1 MSGYSQI
8 KGISVKIDG
17 DTTGF
22 QKAINEIKRETSGL
36 DKTMS
41 KLKAS
46 MKLNPNDFSSFATY
60 QNLLKDKI
68 QSTSKQ
74 LDVYNKKLKEYPKT
88 QQQWTDQVNKSK
100 ATLSQYQTKLNS
112 TESAM
117 SALQKEYKT
126 NQTQIQAW
134 KDAIGDSYHTTEQCE
149 TAISTLAARNKELSV
164 SMKANSA
171 SQKEYNAKIA
181 EQKKNLVDL
190 GSTYEESQRTFNGLR
205 AGAAALNNELKSL
218 NKSFITDNE
227 NILKLSHSFGVA
239 SQKANQ
245 FAETIKPLSALSAAV
260 IVGATKT
267 AIDFED
273 AWTGVTKTVNGT
285 PQQFEKINTGLKN
298 LAQNTSST
306 YQDIAHYAELAGQMG
321 IPTDSIVG
329 FTKTITE
336 LGDTTNL
343 VGEEAAQSI
352 AKFSNVMV
360 SQSKK
365 TNTYYSRLGS
375 TIVDLGNK
383 FSTTEADIMDMA
395 TRLGVAGKMV
405 GLNSNQVLGL
415 STALS
420 SLGIEAAAGGS
431 SVSKML
437 KTIDLSVSTG
447 DKKLQKFAEVS
458 GMTSQQFQKAWG
470 EDAAGTFLKFVQGIG
485 KTSDVTKTLDELGIK
500 EVRQAQAMGALA
512 QSSDVLAS
520 ALNVSQNA
528 WQSNSAMATEAEKRY
543 GTLKSQMSQTWEAV
557 KQAAD
562 ELGQAFTPTL
572 KSNLKVVKKAANAF
586 SDLDEGTQQTIAKML
601 LLTAAAY
608 PTAKGLGKVFSG
620 AQKLTNGFGKVSSW
634 IGKTASELNDLSG
647 PVDKTNG
654 LLTKLFKRTGVTTDA
669 LKSSSIALGGIGIA
683 AGLAVAEIAV
693 LVLMFEKANKKAL
706 ENAVKNDAVAQS
718 YLKVVDSVSS
728 FNKKIDEYKEKTE
741 TILATNE
748 QNISQS
754 NSLMRTI
761 EQLNGVENKNT
772 IQKQM
777 LQEAVNQLNEIYP
790 DLGLTIDSNT
800 GKVADNTGKVFEN
813 NQALEEYI
821 QKVQEAAKQEA
832 YAEAIKEQTKSLIK
846 QQMKYSEVAE
856 SVHGLNDKMDELKA
870 KQSQAFK
877 DGDNERALKYQ
888 TQIEQL
894 RKKIDEANGSLA
906 TMATKMQETN
916 KTLLDLNNQ
925 AETGG
930 YTKIGDS
937 LKQSLQGAID
947 KAGEAGIQIP
957 EKLTSGIMNGTESYQ
972 TASDF
977 VASMMTFQQ
986 LVDNASAAGLNIP
999 QDMAYGII
1007 SNAGS
1012 VSEANTMLNNLIEF
1026 EEALTK
1032 SNYDG
1037 EQISQKCAAGI
1048 AKGDITVSEAMKIL
1062 GNGGV
1067 DALEKALNKAE
1078 GKADNTQKKVVNAL
1092 DKGKSGAGNSGTN
1105 TGSNYTQ
1112 QLDKALSP
1120 GIQNA
1125 KNQLQSL
1132 QSQYEQLYNAAKKKI
1147 TFTVETVKV
1156 SKDRYVSKQNIDD
1169 MSRPVVDADVA
1180 PMSADSIAALAD
1192 TSAYA
1197 AASDA
1202 TTSIMGGTVSRSN
1215 STAYNLNLDGI
1226 YKRMDNLTSALNAI
1240 LNSNITINLQP
1251 MQLDGNV
1258 VTDTVQEIIS
1268 IRDMLKSW
1276 GNGGS

>member
-1 MSGYSQI
+1 MSGYNQI

-149 TAISTLAARNKELSV
+149 TAISTLAARNKELTV

-205 AGAAALNNELKSL
+205 AGAATLNNELKSL

-273 AWTGVTKTVNGT
+273 AWTGVTKTVNAT
-285 PQQFEKINTGLKN
+285 PQQFEKINAGLKD

-352 AKFSNVMV
+352 AKLSNVMV

-420 SLGIEAAAGGS
+420 SLGVEAAAGGS

-470 EDAAGTFLKFVQGIG
+470 EDAAGTFLKFVEGIG
-485 KTSDVTKTLDELGIK
+485 KSADVTKTLDELGIK
-500 EVRQAQAMGALA
+500 EVRQAQSMGALA
-512 QSSDVLAS
+512 QSSDVLAR

-528 WQSNSAMATEAEKRY
+528 WQANSAMATEAEKRY

-572 KSNLKVVKKAANAF
+572 TSILKVVKKTANAF
-586 SDLDEGTQQTIAKML
+586 SNLDDGTQETIAKLL
-601 LLTAAAY
+601 LLTAASY
-608 PTAKGLGKVFSG
+608 PTAKGLGKIFSG

-634 IGKTASELNDLSG
+634 VGKTASELNDLSG

-654 LLTKLFKRTGVTTDA
+654 LLTKLFKKTGVTTEA
-669 LKSSSIALGGIGIA
+669 LKSSSIALGGVGIA
-683 AGLAVAEIAV
+683 VGLAAAEIAV
-693 LVLMFEKANKKAL
+693 LVPMFEKANKKAL

-877 DGDNERALKYQ
+877 DGDTEKALKYQ

-894 RKKIDEANGSLA
+894 RNKIDEANGSLA

-972 TASDF
+972 TASNF

-1032 SNYDG
+1032 SGYDG
-1037 EQISQKCAAGI
+1037 EQISKLCAEGI

-1078 GKADNTQKKVVNAL
+1078 GKADDTQKKVVNAL
-1092 DKGKSGAGNSGTN
+1092 SKGKSGAGTAATGT
-1105 TGSNYTQ
+1105 GDYYTQ
-1112 QLDKALSP
+1112 QLGKALSP

-1169 MSRPVVDADVA
+1169 MSRPVLTDVA

-1192 TSAYA
+1192 TSQYA
-1197 AASDA
+1197 SVDTVDTAFVTGAAIKSTSKA
-1202 TTSIMGGTVSRSN
+1202 TNINISGISKKIDKLIDTVMN
-1215 STAYNLNLDGI
+1215 TNL
-1226 YKRMDNLTSALNAI
+1226 
-1240 LNSNITINLQP
+1240 TINLQP

-1258 VTDTVQEIIS
+1258 VTDTVQEIVS
-1268 IRDMLKSW
+1268 IRDMLKNI
-1276 GNGGS
+1276 GKGVA

>member
-1 MSGYSQI
+1 MSGYNQI

-149 TAISTLAARNKELSV
+149 TAISTLAARNKELTV

-205 AGAAALNNELKSL
+205 AGAATLNNELKSL

-273 AWTGVTKTVNGT
+273 AWTGVTKTVNAT
-285 PQQFEKINTGLKN
+285 PQQFEKINAGLKD

-431 SVSKML
+431 SISKML

-470 EDAAGTFLKFVQGIG
+470 EDAAGTFLKFVEGIG
-485 KTSDVTKTLDELGIK
+485 KSADVTKTLDELGIK
-500 EVRQAQAMGALA
+500 EVRQAQSMGALA
-512 QSSDVLAS
+512 QSSDVLAR

-528 WQSNSAMATEAEKRY
+528 WQANSAMATEAEKRY

-572 KSNLKVVKKAANAF
+572 TSILKVVKKTANTF
-586 SDLDEGTQQTIAKML
+586 SNLDDGTQETIAKLL
-601 LLTAAAY
+601 LLTAASY
-608 PTAKGLGKVFSG
+608 PTAKGLGKIFSG

-634 IGKTASELNDLSG
+634 VGKTASELNDLSG

-654 LLTKLFKRTGVTTDA
+654 LLTKLFKKTGVTTEA
-669 LKSSSIALGGIGIA
+669 LKSSSIALGGVGIA
-683 AGLAVAEIAV
+683 VGLAAAEIAV
-693 LVLMFEKANKKAL
+693 LVPMFEKANKKAL

-800 GKVADNTGKVFEN
+800 GKVANNTGKVFEN

-877 DGDNERALKYQ
+877 DGDTEKALKYQ

-957 EKLTSGIMNGTESYQ
+957 EKLTSGIINGTESYQ
-972 TASDF
+972 TASNF

-1032 SNYDG
+1032 SGYDG
-1037 EQISQKCAAGI
+1037 EQISKLCAEGI

-1078 GKADNTQKKVVNAL
+1078 GKADDTQKKVVNAL
-1092 DKGKSGAGNSGTN
+1092 SKGKSGAGTAATGT
-1105 TGSNYTQ
+1105 GDYYTQ
-1112 QLDKALSP
+1112 QLGKALSP

-1169 MSRPVVDADVA
+1169 MSRPVLTDVA

-1192 TSAYA
+1192 TSQYA
-1197 AASDA
+1197 SVDTVDTAFVTGAAIKSTSKA
-1202 TTSIMGGTVSRSN
+1202 TNINISGISKKIDKLIDTVMNTS
-1215 STAYNLNLDGI
+1215 L
-1226 YKRMDNLTSALNAI
+1226 
-1240 LNSNITINLQP
+1240 TINLQP

-1258 VTDTVQEIIS
+1258 VTDTVQEIVS
-1268 IRDMLKSW
+1268 IRDMLKNI
-1276 GNGGS
+1276 GKGVA

>member
-1 MSGYSQI
+1 MSGYQI

-134 KDAIGDSYHTTEQCE
+134 KEAIGDSYHTTEQCE
-149 TAISTLAARNKELSV
+149 TAISTLAARNKELTV

-205 AGAAALNNELKSL
+205 AGAATLNNELKSL

-273 AWTGVTKTVNGT
+273 AWTGVTKTVDGT
-285 PQQFEKINTGLKN
+285 PQQLSKINDGLKN
-298 LAQNTSST
+298 LAQTTSST

-383 FSTTEADIMDMA
+383 FSTTESDIMDMA

-405 GLNSNQVLGL
+405 GLNSDQVLGL

-437 KTIDLSVSTG
+437 KKIDLAVSTG
-447 DKKLQKFAEVS
+447 DENLSKFAEVS

-470 EDAAGTFLKFVQGIG
+470 EDAAGTFLKFVEGIG
-485 KTSDVTKTLDELGIK
+485 KSSDITKTLNDLGITEIK
-500 EVRQAQAMGALA
+500 QAQSMGALA
-512 QSSDVLAS
+512 QSSDVLAN
-520 ALNVSQNA
+520 ALNVSKNA
-528 WQSNSAMATEAEKRY
+528 WNSNTAMANEAEKRY
-543 GTLKSQMSQTWEAV
+543 ATLKSQLSQTWEAV

-572 KSNLKVVKKAANAF
+572 TSILKVVKKTANAF
-586 SDLDEGTQQTIAKML
+586 SNLDDGTQETIAKLL
-601 LLTAAAY
+601 LLTAASY
-608 PTAKGLGKVFSG
+608 PTAKGLGKIFSG
-620 AQKLTNGFGKVSSW
+620 AKKLTNGFGIVSSW
-634 IGKTASELNDLSG
+634 VGKTAGELNNLSG

-654 LLTKLFKRTGVTTDA
+654 LLTKLFKKTGVTTEA
-669 LKSSSIALGGIGIA
+669 LKNSSIALGGVGIA
-683 AGLAVAEIAV
+683 VGLAAAEIAV
-693 LVLMFEKANKKAL
+693 LVPMFEKANKKAL

-728 FNKKIDEYKEKTE
+728 FNKKIDEYKEKSE

-832 YAEAIKEQTKSLIK
+832 YAEAIKEQTKALIK
-846 QQMKYSEVAE
+846 QQMKYSEVTE

-877 DGDNERALKYQ
+877 DGDTEKALKYQ

-894 RKKIDEANGSLA
+894 RKKIDKANGSLA

-972 TASDF
+972 TASNF

-999 QDMAYGII
+999 QDMAYSII

-1037 EQISQKCAAGI
+1037 EQIPQKCAAGI

-1078 GKADNTQKKVVNAL
+1078 GKADDTQKKVVNAL
-1092 DKGKSGAGNSGTN
+1092 SKGKSGAGTAATGT
-1105 TGSNYTQ
+1105 GDYYTQ
-1112 QLDKALSP
+1112 QLGKALSP

-1156 SKDRYVSKQNIDD
+1156 SRDRYVSKQNIDD
-1169 MSRPVVDADVA
+1169 MSRPVFTDVA

-1192 TSAYA
+1192 TSQYA
-1197 AASDA
+1197 SVDTVDTAFVTGAAIKS
-1202 TTSIMGGTVSRSN
+1202 TSKETNINISGISKKIDKLIDTVMN
-1215 STAYNLNLDGI
+1215 TNL
-1226 YKRMDNLTSALNAI
+1226 
-1240 LNSNITINLQP
+1240 TINLQP

-1258 VTDTVQEIIS
+1258 VTDTVQEIVS
-1268 IRDMLKSW
+1268 IRDMLKNI
-1276 GNGGS
+1276 GKGVA

>member
-1 MSGYSQI
+1 MSGYNQI

-149 TAISTLAARNKELSV
+149 TAISTLAARNKELTV

-205 AGAAALNNELKSL
+205 AGAATLNNELKSL

-227 NILKLSHSFGVA
+227 NILKLSHSFGVS

-273 AWTGVTKTVNGT
+273 AWTGVTKTVNAT
-285 PQQFEKINTGLKN
+285 PQQFEKINAGLKD

-405 GLNSNQVLGL
+405 GFNSNQVLGL

-420 SLGIEAAAGGS
+420 SLGIEAAAGGG

-437 KTIDLSVSTG
+437 KTIDIAVSTG
-447 DKKLQKFAEVS
+447 NDSLSDFAEVS

-470 EDAAGTFLKFVQGIG
+470 EDAAGTFLKFVEGIG
-485 KTSDVTKTLDELGIK
+485 KSSDVTKTLNDLGIT
-500 EVRQAQAMGALA
+500 EIRQSQAMGALA
-512 QSSDVLAS
+512 QSSDVLAN

-528 WQSNSAMATEAEKRY
+528 WQANSAMATEAEKRY

-562 ELGQAFTPTL
+562 ELGQAFAPTL
-572 KSNLKVVKKAANAF
+572 TSILKVVKKTANAF
-586 SDLDEGTQQTIAKML
+586 SNLDDGTQETIAKLL
-601 LLTAAAY
+601 LLTAASY
-608 PTAKGLGKVFSG
+608 PTAKGLGKIFSG
-620 AQKLTNGFGKVSSW
+620 AQKLTNGFGIVSSW
-634 IGKTASELNDLSG
+634 VGKTAGELNNLSG

-654 LLTKLFKRTGVTTDA
+654 LLTKLFKKTGVTTEA
-669 LKSSSIALGGIGIA
+669 LKSSSIALGGVGIA
-683 AGLAVAEIAV
+683 VGLAAAEIAV
-693 LVLMFEKANKKAL
+693 LVPMFEKANKKAL

-832 YAEAIKEQTKSLIK
+832 YAEAIKEQTKALIK
-846 QQMKYSEVAE
+846 QQMKYSEVTE

-877 DGDNERALKYQ
+877 DGDTEKALRYQ

-1032 SNYDG
+1032 SGYDG
-1037 EQISQKCAAGI
+1037 EQISKLCAEGI

-1078 GKADNTQKKVVNAL
+1078 GKADDTQKKVVNAL
-1092 DKGKSGAGNSGTN
+1092 SKGKSGAGTAATGT
-1105 TGSNYTQ
+1105 GDYYTQ
-1112 QLDKALSP
+1112 QLGKALSP

-1156 SKDRYVSKQNIDD
+1156 SRDRYVSKQNIDD
-1169 MSRPVVDADVA
+1169 MSRPVLTDVA

-1192 TSAYA
+1192 TSQYA
-1197 AASDA
+1197 SVDTVDTAFVTGAAIKSTSKA
-1202 TTSIMGGTVSRSN
+1202 TNINISGISKKIDKLIDTVMN
-1215 STAYNLNLDGI
+1215 TEL
-1226 YKRMDNLTSALNAI
+1226 
-1240 LNSNITINLQP
+1240 TINLQP

-1258 VTDTVQEIIS
+1258 VTDTVQEIVS
-1268 IRDMLKSW
+1268 IRDMLKNI
-1276 GNGGS
+1276 GKGVA

>member
-1 MSGYSQI
+1 MSGYNQI

-41 KLKAS
+41 KLKTS

-181 EQKKNLVDL
+181 EQKKSLVDL

-205 AGAAALNNELKSL
+205 AGAATLNNELKSL

-273 AWTGVTKTVNGT
+273 AWTGVTKTVNAT
-285 PQQFEKINTGLKN
+285 PQQFEKINAGLKD

-470 EDAAGTFLKFVQGIG
+470 EDAAGTFLKFVEGIG
-485 KTSDVTKTLDELGIK
+485 KSVDVTKTLDELGIK
-500 EVRQAQAMGALA
+500 EVRQAQSMGALA
-512 QSSDVLAS
+512 QSSDVLAR

-528 WQSNSAMATEAEKRY
+528 WQANSAMATEAEKRY

-572 KSNLKVVKKAANAF
+572 TSILKVVKKTANAF
-586 SDLDEGTQQTIAKML
+586 SNLDDGTQETIAKLL
-601 LLTAAAY
+601 LLTAASY
-608 PTAKGLGKVFSG
+608 PTAKGLGKIFSG

-634 IGKTASELNDLSG
+634 VGKTASELNDLSG

-654 LLTKLFKRTGVTTDA
+654 LLTKLFKKTGVTTEA
-669 LKSSSIALGGIGIA
+669 LKSSSIALGGVGIA
-683 AGLAVAEIAV
+683 VGLAAAEIAV
-693 LVLMFEKANKKAL
+693 LVPMFEKANKKAL

-877 DGDNERALKYQ
+877 DGDTEKALKYQ

-906 TMATKMQETN
+906 TMSTKMQETN

-972 TASDF
+972 TASNF

-986 LVDNASAAGLNIP
+986 LVDNASATGLNIP

-1032 SNYDG
+1032 SGYDG
-1037 EQISQKCAAGI
+1037 EQISKLCAEGI

-1078 GKADNTQKKVVNAL
+1078 GKADDTQKKVVNAL
-1092 DKGKSGAGNSGTN
+1092 SKGKSGAGTAATGT
-1105 TGSNYTQ
+1105 GDYYTQ
-1112 QLDKALSP
+1112 QLGKALSP

-1169 MSRPVVDADVA
+1169 MSRPVLTDVA

-1192 TSAYA
+1192 TSQYA
-1197 AASDA
+1197 SVDTVDTAFVTGAAIKSTSKA
-1202 TTSIMGGTVSRSN
+1202 TNINISGISKKIDKLIDTVMN
-1215 STAYNLNLDGI
+1215 TNL
-1226 YKRMDNLTSALNAI
+1226 
-1240 LNSNITINLQP
+1240 TINLQP

-1258 VTDTVQEIIS
+1258 VTDTVQEIVS
-1268 IRDMLKSW
+1268 IRDMLKNI
-1276 GNGGS
+1276 GKGVA

>member
-46 MKLNPNDFSSFATY
+46 MKLNPNDFSSFVTY

-205 AGAAALNNELKSL
+205 SGAATLNNELKSL

-285 PQQFEKINTGLKN
+285 PQQLSEINDGLKN
-298 LAQNTSST
+298 LAQTTSST
-306 YQDIAHYAELAGQMG
+306 YEDIAHYAELAGQMG

-329 FTKTITE
+329 FTKTITQ

-383 FSTTEADIMDMA
+383 FSTTEADIMAMS

-470 EDAAGTFLKFVQGIG
+470 EDAAGTFLKFVEGIG
-485 KTSDVTKTLDELGIK
+485 KSADVTKTLNDLDITEI
-500 EVRQAQAMGALA
+500 RQAQAMGALA
-512 QSSDVLAS
+512 QSSDVLAR

-528 WQSNSAMATEAEKRY
+528 WQANSAMATEAEKRY

-572 KSNLKVVKKAANAF
+572 TSILKVVKKTANAF
-586 SDLDEGTQQTIAKML
+586 SDLDDGTQETVAKLL
-601 LLTAAAY
+601 LLTAASY
-608 PTAKGLGKVFSG
+608 PTAKGLGKIFSG
-620 AQKLTNGFGKVSSW
+620 AQKLTNGFGIVSSW
-634 IGKTASELNDLSG
+634 VGKTAGELNDLSG

-654 LLTKLFKRTGVTTDA
+654 LLTKLFKKTGVTTEA
-669 LKSSSIALGGIGIA
+669 LKNSSIALGGVGIA
-683 AGLAVAEIAV
+683 VGLAAAEIAV
-693 LVLMFEKANKKAL
+693 LVPMFEKANKKAL

-728 FNKKIDEYKEKTE
+728 FNKKIDEYKEKSE

-832 YAEAIKEQTKSLIK
+832 YAEAIKEQTKALIK
-846 QQMKYSEVAE
+846 QQMKYSEVTE

-877 DGDNERALKYQ
+877 DGDTEKALKYQ

-972 TASDF
+972 TASNF

-999 QDMAYGII
+999 QDMAYSII

-1037 EQISQKCAAGI
+1037 EQIPQKCAAGI

-1092 DKGKSGAGNSGTN
+1092 DKGKSGAGNSGTS

-1125 KNQLQSL
+1125 KNQLQSI

-1169 MSRPVVDADVA
+1169 MSRPVVTDVA

-1192 TSAYA
+1192 TSQYA
-1197 AASDA
+1197 SVDTVDTAFVTGAAIKSTSKA
-1202 TTSIMGGTVSRSN
+1202 TNINISGISKKIDKLIDTVMN
-1215 STAYNLNLDGI
+1215 TNL
-1226 YKRMDNLTSALNAI
+1226 
-1240 LNSNITINLQP
+1240 TINLQP

>member
-1 MSGYSQI
+1 MSGYNQI

-149 TAISTLAARNKELSV
+149 TAISTLAARNKELTV

-181 EQKKNLVDL
+181 EQKKNLVGL

-205 AGAAALNNELKSL
+205 AGAATLNNELKSL

-273 AWTGVTKTVNGT
+273 AWTGVTKTVNAT
-285 PQQFEKINTGLKN
+285 PQQFEKINAGLKD

-405 GLNSNQVLGL
+405 GFNSNQVLGL

-420 SLGIEAAAGGS
+420 SLGIEAAAGGG

-437 KTIDLSVSTG
+437 KTIDIAVSTG
-447 DKKLQKFAEVS
+447 NDSLSDFAEVS

-470 EDAAGTFLKFVQGIG
+470 EDAAGTFLKFVEGIG
-485 KTSDVTKTLDELGIK
+485 KSSDVTKTLNDLGIT
-500 EVRQAQAMGALA
+500 EIRQSQAMGALA
-512 QSSDVLAS
+512 QSSDVLAR

-528 WQSNSAMATEAEKRY
+528 WQANSAMATEAEKRY

-572 KSNLKVVKKAANAF
+572 TSILKVVKKTANAF
-586 SDLDEGTQQTIAKML
+586 SNLDDGTQETIAKLL
-601 LLTAAAY
+601 LLTAASY
-608 PTAKGLGKVFSG
+608 PTAKGLGKIFSG

-634 IGKTASELNDLSG
+634 VGKTASELNDLSG

-654 LLTKLFKRTGVTTDA
+654 LLTKLFKKTGVTTEA
-669 LKSSSIALGGIGIA
+669 LKSSSIALGGVGIA
-683 AGLAVAEIAV
+683 VGLAAAEIAV
-693 LVLMFEKANKKAL
+693 LVPMFEKANKKAL

-877 DGDNERALKYQ
+877 DGDTEKALKYQ

-972 TASDF
+972 TASNF

-1032 SNYDG
+1032 SGYDG
-1037 EQISQKCAAGI
+1037 EQISKLCAEGI

-1078 GKADNTQKKVVNAL
+1078 GKADDTQKKVVNAL
-1092 DKGKSGAGNSGTN
+1092 SKGKSGAGTAATGT
-1105 TGSNYTQ
+1105 GDYYTQ
-1112 QLDKALSP
+1112 QLGKALSP

-1169 MSRPVVDADVA
+1169 MSRPVLTDVA

-1192 TSAYA
+1192 TSQYA
-1197 AASDA
+1197 SVDTVDTAFVTGAAIKSTSKA
-1202 TTSIMGGTVSRSN
+1202 TNINISGISKKIDKLIDTVMN
-1215 STAYNLNLDGI
+1215 TNL
-1226 YKRMDNLTSALNAI
+1226 
-1240 LNSNITINLQP
+1240 TINLQP

-1258 VTDTVQEIIS
+1258 VTDTVQEIVS
-1268 IRDMLKSW
+1268 IRDMLKNI
-1276 GNGGS
+1276 GKGVA

>member
-1 MSGYSQI
+1 MSGYNQI

-149 TAISTLAARNKELSV
+149 TAISTLAARNKELTV

-205 AGAAALNNELKSL
+205 AGAATLNNELKSL

-273 AWTGVTKTVNGT
+273 AWTGVTKTVNAT
-285 PQQFEKINTGLKN
+285 PQQFEKINAGLKD

-470 EDAAGTFLKFVQGIG
+470 EDAAGTFLKFVEGIG
-485 KTSDVTKTLDELGIK
+485 KSADVTKTLDELGIK
-500 EVRQAQAMGALA
+500 EVRQAQSMGALA
-512 QSSDVLAS
+512 QSSDVLAR

-528 WQSNSAMATEAEKRY
+528 WQANSAMATEAEKRY

-572 KSNLKVVKKAANAF
+572 TSILKVVKKTANAF
-586 SDLDEGTQQTIAKML
+586 SNLDDGTQETIAKLL
-601 LLTAAAY
+601 LLTAASY
-608 PTAKGLGKVFSG
+608 PTAKGLGKIFSG
-620 AQKLTNGFGKVSSW
+620 AQKLINGFGKVSSW
-634 IGKTASELNDLSG
+634 VGKTASELNDLSG

-654 LLTKLFKRTGVTTDA
+654 LLTKLFKKTGVTTEA
-669 LKSSSIALGGIGIA
+669 LKSSSIALGGVGIA
-683 AGLAVAEIAV
+683 VGLAAAEIAV
-693 LVLMFEKANKKAL
+693 LVPMFEKANKKAL

-877 DGDNERALKYQ
+877 DGDTEKALKYQ

-906 TMATKMQETN
+906 TMATKMQGTN

-972 TASDF
+972 TASNF

-999 QDMAYGII
+999 QDMAYSII

-1032 SNYDG
+1032 SGYDG
-1037 EQISQKCAAGI
+1037 EQISKLCAEGI

-1078 GKADNTQKKVVNAL
+1078 GKADDTQKKVVNAL
-1092 DKGKSGAGNSGTN
+1092 SKGKSGAGTAATGT
-1105 TGSNYTQ
+1105 GDYYTQ
-1112 QLDKALSP
+1112 QLGKALSP

-1169 MSRPVVDADVA
+1169 MSRPVLTDVA

-1192 TSAYA
+1192 TSQYA
-1197 AASDA
+1197 SVDTVDTAFVTGAAIKSTSKA
-1202 TTSIMGGTVSRSN
+1202 TNINISGISKKIDKLIDTVMN
-1215 STAYNLNLDGI
+1215 TNL
-1226 YKRMDNLTSALNAI
+1226 
-1240 LNSNITINLQP
+1240 TINLQP

-1258 VTDTVQEIIS
+1258 VTDTVQEIVS
-1268 IRDMLKSW
+1268 IRDMLKNI
-1276 GNGGS
+1276 GKGVA

>member
-1 MSGYSQI
+1 MSGYNQI

-149 TAISTLAARNKELSV
+149 TAISTLAARNKELTV

-205 AGAAALNNELKSL
+205 AGAATLNNELKSL

-273 AWTGVTKTVNGT
+273 AWTGVTKTVNAT
-285 PQQFEKINTGLKN
+285 PQQFEKINAGLKD

-470 EDAAGTFLKFVQGIG
+470 EDAAGTFLKFVEGIG
-485 KTSDVTKTLDELGIK
+485 KSADVTKTLDELGIK
-500 EVRQAQAMGALA
+500 EVRQAQSMGALA
-512 QSSDVLAS
+512 QSSDVLAR

-528 WQSNSAMATEAEKRY
+528 WQANSAMATEAEKRY

-572 KSNLKVVKKAANAF
+572 TSILKVVKKTANAF
-586 SDLDEGTQQTIAKML
+586 SNLDDGTQETIAKLL
-601 LLTAAAY
+601 LLTAASY
-608 PTAKGLGKVFSG
+608 PTAKGLGKIFSG

-634 IGKTASELNDLSG
+634 VGKTASELNDLSG

-654 LLTKLFKRTGVTTDA
+654 LLTKLFKKTGVTTEA
-669 LKSSSIALGGIGIA
+669 LKSSSIALGGVGIA
-683 AGLAVAEIAV
+683 VGLAAAEIAV
-693 LVLMFEKANKKAL
+693 LVPMFEKANKKAL

-877 DGDNERALKYQ
+877 DGDTEKALKYQ

-972 TASDF
+972 TASNF

-1032 SNYDG
+1032 SGYDG
-1037 EQISQKCAAGI
+1037 EQISKLCAEGI

-1078 GKADNTQKKVVNAL
+1078 GKADDTQKKVVNAL
-1092 DKGKSGAGNSGTN
+1092 SKGKSGAGTAATD
-1105 TGSNYTQ
+1105 TGDYYTQ
-1112 QLDKALSP
+1112 QLGKALSP

-1169 MSRPVVDADVA
+1169 MSRPVLTDVA

-1192 TSAYA
+1192 TSQYA
-1197 AASDA
+1197 SVDTVDTAFVTGAAIKSTSKA
-1202 TTSIMGGTVSRSN
+1202 TNINISGISKKIDKLIDTVMN
-1215 STAYNLNLDGI
+1215 TNL
-1226 YKRMDNLTSALNAI
+1226 
-1240 LNSNITINLQP
+1240 TINLQP

-1258 VTDTVQEIIS
+1258 VTDTVQEIVS
-1268 IRDMLKSW
+1268 IRDMLKNI
-1276 GNGGS
+1276 GKGVA

>member
-1 MSGYSQI
+1 MSGYNQI

-149 TAISTLAARNKELSV
+149 TAISTLAARNKELTV

-205 AGAAALNNELKSL
+205 AGAETLNNELKSL

-273 AWTGVTKTVNGT
+273 AWTGVTKTVNAT
-285 PQQFEKINTGLKN
+285 PQQFEKINAGLKD

-329 FTKTITE
+329 FTKTITQ

-405 GLNSNQVLGL
+405 GFNSNQVLGL

-420 SLGIEAAAGGS
+420 SLGIEAAAGGG

-437 KTIDLSVSTG
+437 KTIDIAVSTG
-447 DKKLQKFAEVS
+447 NDSLSDFAEVS

-470 EDAAGTFLKFVQGIG
+470 EDAAGTFLKFVEGIG
-485 KTSDVTKTLDELGIK
+485 KSSDVTKTLNDLGIT
-500 EVRQAQAMGALA
+500 EIRQSQAMGALA
-512 QSSDVLAS
+512 QSSDVLAN

-528 WQSNSAMATEAEKRY
+528 WQANSAMATEAEKRY

-562 ELGQAFTPTL
+562 ELGQAFAPTL
-572 KSNLKVVKKAANAF
+572 TSILKVVKKTANAF
-586 SDLDEGTQQTIAKML
+586 SNLDDGTQETTAKLL
-601 LLTAAAY
+601 LLTAASY
-608 PTAKGLGKVFSG
+608 PTAKGLGKIFSG
-620 AQKLTNGFGKVSSW
+620 AQKLTNGFGIVSSW
-634 IGKTASELNDLSG
+634 VGKTAGELNNLSG

-654 LLTKLFKRTGVTTDA
+654 LLTKLFKKTGVTTEA
-669 LKSSSIALGGIGIA
+669 LKSSSIALGGVGIA
-683 AGLAVAEIAV
+683 VGLAAAEIAV
-693 LVLMFEKANKKAL
+693 LVPMFEKANKKAL

-832 YAEAIKEQTKSLIK
+832 YAEAIKEQTKALIK
-846 QQMKYSEVAE
+846 QQMKYSEVTE

-877 DGDNERALKYQ
+877 DGDTEKALRYQ

-1032 SNYDG
+1032 SGYDG
-1037 EQISQKCAAGI
+1037 EQISKLCAEGI

-1078 GKADNTQKKVVNAL
+1078 GKADDTQKKVVNAL
-1092 DKGKSGAGNSGTN
+1092 SKGKSGAGTAATGT
-1105 TGSNYTQ
+1105 GDYYTQ
-1112 QLDKALSP
+1112 QLGKALSP

-1156 SKDRYVSKQNIDD
+1156 SRDRYVSKQNIDD
-1169 MSRPVVDADVA
+1169 MSRPVLTDVA

-1192 TSAYA
+1192 TSQYA
-1197 AASDA
+1197 SVDTVDTAFVTGAAIKSTSKA
-1202 TTSIMGGTVSRSN
+1202 TNINISGISKKIDKLIDTVMN
-1215 STAYNLNLDGI
+1215 TEL
-1226 YKRMDNLTSALNAI
+1226 
-1240 LNSNITINLQP
+1240 TINLQP

-1258 VTDTVQEIIS
+1258 VTDTVQEIVS
-1268 IRDMLKSW
+1268 IRDMLKNI
-1276 GNGGS
+1276 GKGVA

>member
-1 MSGYSQI
+1 MSGYNQI

-149 TAISTLAARNKELSV
+149 TAISTLAARNKELTV

-205 AGAAALNNELKSL
+205 AGAATLNNELKSL

-273 AWTGVTKTVNGT
+273 AWTGVTKTVNAT
-285 PQQFEKINTGLKN
+285 PQQFEKINAGLKD

-405 GLNSNQVLGL
+405 GLNSSQVLGL

-470 EDAAGTFLKFVQGIG
+470 EDAAGTFLKFVEGIG
-485 KTSDVTKTLDELGIK
+485 KSADVTKTLDELGIK
-500 EVRQAQAMGALA
+500 EVRQAQSMGALA
-512 QSSDVLAS
+512 QSSDVLAR

-528 WQSNSAMATEAEKRY
+528 WQANSAMATEAEKRY

-572 KSNLKVVKKAANAF
+572 TSILKVVKKTANAF
-586 SDLDEGTQQTIAKML
+586 SNLDDGTQETIAKLL
-601 LLTAAAY
+601 LLTAASY
-608 PTAKGLGKVFSG
+608 PTAKGLGKIFSG

-634 IGKTASELNDLSG
+634 VGKTASELNDLSG

-654 LLTKLFKRTGVTTDA
+654 LLTKLFKKTGVTTEA
-669 LKSSSIALGGIGIA
+669 LKSSSIALGGVGIA
-683 AGLAVAEIAV
+683 VGLAAAEIAV
-693 LVLMFEKANKKAL
+693 LVPMFEKANKKAL

-777 LQEAVNQLNEIYP
+777 LQKAVNQLNEIYP

-800 GKVADNTGKVFEN
+800 GKVADNTGNVFEN

-877 DGDNERALKYQ
+877 DGDTEKALKYQ

-972 TASDF
+972 TASNF

-1032 SNYDG
+1032 SGYDG
-1037 EQISQKCAAGI
+1037 EQISKLCAEGI

-1078 GKADNTQKKVVNAL
+1078 GKADDTQKKVVNAL
-1092 DKGKSGAGNSGTN
+1092 SKGKSGAGTAATGT
-1105 TGSNYTQ
+1105 GDYYTQ
-1112 QLDKALSP
+1112 QLGKALSP

-1169 MSRPVVDADVA
+1169 MSRPVLTDVA

-1192 TSAYA
+1192 TSQYA
-1197 AASDA
+1197 SVDTVDTAFVTGAAIKSTSKA
-1202 TTSIMGGTVSRSN
+1202 TNINISGISKKIDKLIDTVMN
-1215 STAYNLNLDGI
+1215 TNL
-1226 YKRMDNLTSALNAI
+1226 
-1240 LNSNITINLQP
+1240 TINLQP

-1258 VTDTVQEIIS
+1258 VTDTVQEIVS
-1268 IRDMLKSW
+1268 IRDMLKNI
-1276 GNGGS
+1276 GKGVA

>member
-1 MSGYSQI
+1 MSGYNQI

-68 QSTSKQ
+68 QSTFKQ

-149 TAISTLAARNKELSV
+149 TAISTLAARNKELTV

-205 AGAAALNNELKSL
+205 AGAATLNNELKSL

-273 AWTGVTKTVNGT
+273 AWTGVTKTVNAT
-285 PQQFEKINTGLKN
+285 PQQFEKINAGLKD

-470 EDAAGTFLKFVQGIG
+470 EDAAGTFLKFVEGIG
-485 KTSDVTKTLDELGIK
+485 KSADVTKTLDELGIK
-500 EVRQAQAMGALA
+500 EVRQAQSMGALA
-512 QSSDVLAS
+512 QSSDVLAR

-528 WQSNSAMATEAEKRY
+528 WQANSAMATEAEKRY

-572 KSNLKVVKKAANAF
+572 TSILKVVKKTANAF
-586 SDLDEGTQQTIAKML
+586 SNLDDGTQETIAKLL
-601 LLTAAAY
+601 LLTAASY
-608 PTAKGLGKVFSG
+608 PTAKGLGKIFSG

-634 IGKTASELNDLSG
+634 VGKTASELNDLSG

-654 LLTKLFKRTGVTTDA
+654 LLTKLFKKTGVTTEA
-669 LKSSSIALGGIGIA
+669 LKSSSIALGGVGIA
-683 AGLAVAEIAV
+683 VGLAAAEIAV
-693 LVLMFEKANKKAL
+693 LVPMFEKANKKAL

-877 DGDNERALKYQ
+877 DGDTEKALKYQ

-972 TASDF
+972 TASNF

-1032 SNYDG
+1032 SGYDG
-1037 EQISQKCAAGI
+1037 EQISKLCAEGI

-1078 GKADNTQKKVVNAL
+1078 GKADDTQKKVVNAL
-1092 DKGKSGAGNSGTN
+1092 SKGKSGAGTAATGT
-1105 TGSNYTQ
+1105 GDYYTQ
-1112 QLDKALSP
+1112 QLAKALSP

-1169 MSRPVVDADVA
+1169 MSRPVLTDVA

-1192 TSAYA
+1192 TSQYA
-1197 AASDA
+1197 SVDTVDTAFVTGAAIKSTSKA
-1202 TTSIMGGTVSRSN
+1202 TNINISGISKKIDKLIDTVMN
-1215 STAYNLNLDGI
+1215 TNL
-1226 YKRMDNLTSALNAI
+1226 
-1240 LNSNITINLQP
+1240 TINLQP

-1258 VTDTVQEIIS
+1258 VTDTVQEIVS
-1268 IRDMLKSW
+1268 IRDMLKNI
-1276 GNGGS
+1276 GKGVA

>member
-1 MSGYSQI
+1 LSGYNQI

-100 ATLSQYQTKLNS
+100 AMLSQYQTKLNS

-149 TAISTLAARNKELSV
+149 TAISTLAARNKELTV

-205 AGAAALNNELKSL
+205 AGAATLNNELKSL

-239 SQKANQ
+239 NQKANQ

-273 AWTGVTKTVNGT
+273 AWTGVTKTVNAT
-285 PQQFEKINTGLKN
+285 PQQFEKINAGLKN

-470 EDAAGTFLKFVQGIG
+470 EDAAGTFLKFVEGIG
-485 KTSDVTKTLDELGIK
+485 KSADVTKTLDELGIK
-500 EVRQAQAMGALA
+500 EVRQAQSMGALA
-512 QSSDVLAS
+512 QSSDVLAR

-528 WQSNSAMATEAEKRY
+528 WQANSAMATEAEKRY

-572 KSNLKVVKKAANAF
+572 TSILKVVKKTANAF
-586 SDLDEGTQQTIAKML
+586 SNLDDGTQETIAKLL
-601 LLTAAAY
+601 LLTAASY
-608 PTAKGLGKVFSG
+608 PTAKGLGKIFSG

-634 IGKTASELNDLSG
+634 VGKTASELNDLSG

-654 LLTKLFKRTGVTTDA
+654 LLTKLFKKTGVTTEA
-669 LKSSSIALGGIGIA
+669 LKSSSIALGGVGIA
-683 AGLAVAEIAV
+683 VGLAAAEIAV
-693 LVLMFEKANKKAL
+693 LVPMFEKANKKAL

-856 SVHGLNDKMDELKA
+856 SVHGLNDKMDELKT

-877 DGDNERALKYQ
+877 DGDTEKALKYQ

-916 KTLLDLNNQ
+916 KTLIDLNNQ

-972 TASDF
+972 TASNF

-999 QDMAYGII
+999 QDMAYSII

-1032 SNYDG
+1032 SGYDG
-1037 EQISQKCAAGI
+1037 EQISKLCAEGI

-1092 DKGKSGAGNSGTN
+1092 SKGKSGAGTAATGT
-1105 TGSNYTQ
+1105 GDYYTQ
-1112 QLDKALSP
+1112 QLGKALSP

-1169 MSRPVVDADVA
+1169 MSRPVLTDVA

-1192 TSAYA
+1192 TSQYA
-1197 AASDA
+1197 SVDTVDTAFVTGAAIKSTSKA
-1202 TTSIMGGTVSRSN
+1202 TNINISGISKKIDKLIDTVMN
-1215 STAYNLNLDGI
+1215 TNL
-1226 YKRMDNLTSALNAI
+1226 
-1240 LNSNITINLQP
+1240 TINLQP

-1258 VTDTVQEIIS
+1258 VTDTVQEIVS
-1268 IRDMLKSW
+1268 IRDMLKNI
-1276 GNGGS
+1276 GKGVA

>member
-1 MSGYSQI
+1 MSGYNQI

-149 TAISTLAARNKELSV
+149 TAISTLAARNTELTV

-205 AGAAALNNELKSL
+205 AGAVTLNNELKSL

-273 AWTGVTKTVNGT
+273 AWTGVTKTVNAT
-285 PQQFEKINTGLKN
+285 PQQFEKINAGLKD

-470 EDAAGTFLKFVQGIG
+470 EDAAGTFLKFVEGIG
-485 KTSDVTKTLDELGIK
+485 KSADVTKTLDELGIK
-500 EVRQAQAMGALA
+500 EVRQAQSMGALA
-512 QSSDVLAS
+512 QSSDVLAR

-528 WQSNSAMATEAEKRY
+528 WQANSAMATEAEKRY

-572 KSNLKVVKKAANAF
+572 TSILKVVKKTANAF
-586 SDLDEGTQQTIAKML
+586 SNLDDGTQETLAKLL
-601 LLTAAAY
+601 LLTAASY
-608 PTAKGLGKVFSG
+608 PTAKGLGKIFSG
-620 AQKLTNGFGKVSSW
+620 AQKLTNEFGKVSSW
-634 IGKTASELNDLSG
+634 VGKTASELNDLSG

-654 LLTKLFKRTGVTTDA
+654 LLTKLFKKTGVTTEA
-669 LKSSSIALGGIGIA
+669 LKSSSIALGGVGIA
-683 AGLAVAEIAV
+683 VGLAAAEIAV
-693 LVLMFEKANKKAL
+693 LVPMFEKANKKAL

-877 DGDNERALKYQ
+877 DGDTEKALKYQ

-972 TASDF
+972 TASNF

-1032 SNYDG
+1032 SGYDG
-1037 EQISQKCAAGI
+1037 EQISKLCAEGI

-1078 GKADNTQKKVVNAL
+1078 GKADDTQKKVVNAL
-1092 DKGKSGAGNSGTN
+1092 SKGKSGAGTAATGT
-1105 TGSNYTQ
+1105 GDYYTQ
-1112 QLDKALSP
+1112 QLGKALSP

-1169 MSRPVVDADVA
+1169 MSRPVLTDVA

-1192 TSAYA
+1192 TSQYA
-1197 AASDA
+1197 SVDTVDTAFVTGAAIKSTSKA
-1202 TTSIMGGTVSRSN
+1202 TNINISGISKKIDKLIDTVMN
-1215 STAYNLNLDGI
+1215 TNL
-1226 YKRMDNLTSALNAI
+1226 
-1240 LNSNITINLQP
+1240 TINLQP

-1258 VTDTVQEIIS
+1258 VTDTVQEIVS
-1268 IRDMLKSW
+1268 IRDMLKNI
-1276 GNGGS
+1276 GKGVA

>member
-1 MSGYSQI
+1 MSGYNQI

-149 TAISTLAARNKELSV
+149 TAISTLAARNKELTV

-205 AGAAALNNELKSL
+205 AGAATLNNELKSL

-273 AWTGVTKTVNGT
+273 AWTGVTKTVNAT
-285 PQQFEKINTGLKN
+285 PQQFEKINAGLKD

-420 SLGIEAAAGGS
+420 SLGIEAAAGGG

-437 KTIDLSVSTG
+437 KTIDIAVSTG
-447 DKKLQKFAEVS
+447 NDSLSDFAEVS

-485 KTSDVTKTLDELGIK
+485 KSGDVTKTLNDLGIT
-500 EVRQAQAMGALA
+500 EIRQSQAMGALA
-512 QSSDVLAS
+512 QNSDVLAR
-520 ALNVSQNA
+520 ALNVSKNA
-528 WQSNSAMATEAEKRY
+528 WQANSAMATEAEKRY

-572 KSNLKVVKKAANAF
+572 TSILKVVKKTANAF
-586 SDLDEGTQQTIAKML
+586 SNLDDGTQETIAKLL
-601 LLTAAAY
+601 LLTAASY
-608 PTAKGLGKVFSG
+608 PTAKGFGKIFSG
-620 AQKLTNGFGKVSSW
+620 AQKLTNGFGKASSW
-634 IGKTASELNDLSG
+634 IGKTASELNNLSG

-654 LLTKLFKRTGVTTDA
+654 LLTKLFKQTGVTTEA
-669 LKSSSIALGGIGIA
+669 LKSSSIALGGVGIA
-683 AGLAVAEIAV
+683 VGLAAAEIAV
-693 LVLMFEKANKKAL
+693 LVHMFKKANKKAL

-821 QKVQEAAKQEA
+821 QKIQEAAKQKA

-846 QQMKYSEVAE
+846 QQMKYSEVTE

-877 DGDNERALKYQ
+877 DGDTEKALKYQ

-930 YTKIGDS
+930 YTKIGES

-972 TASDF
+972 TASNF

-999 QDMAYGII
+999 QDMAYSII

-1037 EQISQKCAAGI
+1037 EQIPQKCAAGI
-1048 AKGDITVSEAMKIL
+1048 ADGTITVDQAMKAL
-1062 GNGGV
+1062 AKGGV
-1067 DALEKALNKAE
+1067 DELEKELDKTKDKASKKSKDIGDKMGDGKSNAQASSGYMGESGGSALLKAYE
-1078 GKADNTQKKVVNAL
+1078 PYAQATIDYAKKV
-1092 DKGKSGAGNSGTN
+1092 
-1105 TGSNYTQ
+1105 Q
-1112 QLDKALSP
+1112 KA
-1120 GIQNA
+1120 IHNA
-1125 KNQLQSL
+1125 KA
-1132 QSQYEQLYNAAKKKI
+1132 AAKDPIIITTIKK
-1147 TFTVETVKV
+1147 TVHKTEKH
-1156 SKDRYVSKQNIDD
+1156 SLDNL
-1169 MSRPVVDADVA
+1169 SRPVVDSDVA

-1197 AASDA
+1197 VASDA

-1240 LNSNITINLQP
+1240 LDSNITINLQP

-1258 VTDTVQEIIS
+1258 VTDTVQEIVS
-1268 IRDMLKSW
+1268 IRDMLKNI
-1276 GNGGS
+1276 GKGVA

>member
-1 MSGYSQI
+1 MSGYQI

-149 TAISTLAARNKELSV
+149 TAISTLAARNKELTV
-164 SMKANSA
+164 SMKTNSA

-205 AGAAALNNELKSL
+205 AGAATLNNELKSL

-273 AWTGVTKTVNGT
+273 AWTGVTKTVDGT
-285 PQQFEKINTGLKN
+285 PQQLSKINDGLKN
-298 LAQNTSST
+298 LAQTTSST

-383 FSTTEADIMDMA
+383 FSTTESDIMDMA

-437 KTIDLSVSTG
+437 KKIDLAVSTG
-447 DKKLQKFAEVS
+447 DENLSKFAEVS

-485 KTSDVTKTLDELGIK
+485 KSSDITKTLNDLGITEIK
-500 EVRQAQAMGALA
+500 QAQSMGALA
-512 QSSDVLAS
+512 QSSDVLAR

-528 WQSNSAMATEAEKRY
+528 WQANSAMATEAEKRY
-543 GTLKSQMSQTWEAV
+543 GTLKSEMSQTWEAV

-572 KSNLKVVKKAANAF
+572 TSILKVVKKTANAF
-586 SDLDEGTQQTIAKML
+586 SNLDDGTQETIAKLL
-601 LLTAAAY
+601 LLTAASY
-608 PTAKGLGKVFSG
+608 PTAKGLGKIFSG
-620 AQKLTNGFGKVSSW
+620 AKKLTNGFGIVSSW
-634 IGKTASELNDLSG
+634 VGKTAGELNNLSG

-654 LLTKLFKRTGVTTDA
+654 LLTKLFKKTGVTTEA
-669 LKSSSIALGGIGIA
+669 LKNSSIALGGVGIA
-683 AGLAVAEIAV
+683 VGLAAAEIAV
-693 LVLMFEKANKKAL
+693 LVPMFEKANKKAL

-728 FNKKIDEYKEKTE
+728 FNKKIDEYKEKSE

-832 YAEAIKEQTKSLIK
+832 YAEAIKEQTKALIK
-846 QQMKYSEVAE
+846 QQMKYSEVTE

-877 DGDNERALKYQ
+877 DGDTEKALKYQ

-972 TASDF
+972 TASNF

-999 QDMAYGII
+999 QDMAYSII

-1037 EQISQKCAAGI
+1037 EQIPQKCAAGI

-1078 GKADNTQKKVVNAL
+1078 GKADDTQKKVVNAL
-1092 DKGKSGAGNSGTN
+1092 SKGKSGAGTAATGT
-1105 TGSNYTQ
+1105 GDYYTQ
-1112 QLDKALSP
+1112 QLAKALSP

-1156 SKDRYVSKQNIDD
+1156 SRDRYVSKQNIDD
-1169 MSRPVVDADVA
+1169 MSRPVLTDVA

-1192 TSAYA
+1192 TSQYA
-1197 AASDA
+1197 SVDTVDTAFVTGAAIKSTSKA
-1202 TTSIMGGTVSRSN
+1202 TNINISGISKKIDKLIDTVMN
-1215 STAYNLNLDGI
+1215 TNL
-1226 YKRMDNLTSALNAI
+1226 
-1240 LNSNITINLQP
+1240 TINLQP

-1258 VTDTVQEIIS
+1258 VTDTVQEIVS
-1268 IRDMLKSW
+1268 IRDMLKNI
-1276 GNGGS
+1276 GKGVA

>member
-1 MSGYSQI
+1 MSGYNQI

-149 TAISTLAARNKELSV
+149 TAISTLAARNKELTV

-205 AGAAALNNELKSL
+205 AGAATLNNELKSL

-273 AWTGVTKTVNGT
+273 AWTGVTKTVNAT
-285 PQQFEKINTGLKN
+285 PQQFEKINAGLKD

-420 SLGIEAAAGGS
+420 SLGVEAAAGGS

-470 EDAAGTFLKFVQGIG
+470 EDAAGTFLKFVEGIG
-485 KTSDVTKTLDELGIK
+485 KSADVTKTLDELGIK
-500 EVRQAQAMGALA
+500 EVRQAQSMGALA
-512 QSSDVLAS
+512 QSSDVLAR

-528 WQSNSAMATEAEKRY
+528 WQANSAMATEAEKRY

-572 KSNLKVVKKAANAF
+572 TSILKVVKKTANAF
-586 SDLDEGTQQTIAKML
+586 SNLDDGTQETIAKLL
-601 LLTAAAY
+601 LLTAASY
-608 PTAKGLGKVFSG
+608 PTAKGLGKIFSG

-634 IGKTASELNDLSG
+634 VGKTASELNDLSG

-654 LLTKLFKRTGVTTDA
+654 LLTKLFKKTGVTTEA
-669 LKSSSIALGGIGIA
+669 LKSSSIALGGVGIA
-683 AGLAVAEIAV
+683 VGLAAAEIAV
-693 LVLMFEKANKKAL
+693 LVPMFEKANKKAL

-877 DGDNERALKYQ
+877 DGDTEKALKYQ

-972 TASDF
+972 TASNF

-1032 SNYDG
+1032 SGYDG
-1037 EQISQKCAAGI
+1037 EQISKLCAEGI

-1078 GKADNTQKKVVNAL
+1078 GKADDTQKKVVNAL
-1092 DKGKSGAGNSGTN
+1092 SKGKSGAGTAATGT
-1105 TGSNYTQ
+1105 GDYYTQ
-1112 QLDKALSP
+1112 QLGKALSP

-1169 MSRPVVDADVA
+1169 MSRPVLTDVA

-1192 TSAYA
+1192 TSQYA
-1197 AASDA
+1197 SVDTVDTAFVTGAAIKSTSKA
-1202 TTSIMGGTVSRSN
+1202 TNINISGISKKIDKLIDTVMN
-1215 STAYNLNLDGI
+1215 TNL
-1226 YKRMDNLTSALNAI
+1226 
-1240 LNSNITINLQP
+1240 TINLQP

-1258 VTDTVQEIIS
+1258 VTDTVQEIVS
-1268 IRDMLKSW
+1268 IRDMLKNI
-1276 GNGGS
+1276 GKGVA

>member
-1 MSGYSQI
+1 MSGYNQI

-149 TAISTLAARNKELSV
+149 TAISTLAARNKELTV

-205 AGAAALNNELKSL
+205 AGAATLNNELKSL

-273 AWTGVTKTVNGT
+273 AWTGVTKTVNAT
-285 PQQFEKINTGLKN
+285 PQQFEKINAGLKD

-470 EDAAGTFLKFVQGIG
+470 EDAAGTFLKFVEGIG
-485 KTSDVTKTLDELGIK
+485 KSADVTKTLDELGIK
-500 EVRQAQAMGALA
+500 EVRQAQSMGALA
-512 QSSDVLAS
+512 QSSDVLAR

-528 WQSNSAMATEAEKRY
+528 WQANSAMATEAEKRY

-572 KSNLKVVKKAANAF
+572 TSILKVVKKTANAF
-586 SDLDEGTQQTIAKML
+586 SNLDDGTQETIAKLL
-601 LLTAAAY
+601 LLTAASY
-608 PTAKGLGKVFSG
+608 PTAKGLGKIFSG

-634 IGKTASELNDLSG
+634 VGKTASELNDLSG

-654 LLTKLFKRTGVTTDA
+654 LLTKLFKKTGVTTEA
-669 LKSSSIALGGIGIA
+669 LKSSSIALGGVGIA
-683 AGLAVAEIAV
+683 VGLAAAEIAV
-693 LVLMFEKANKKAL
+693 LVPMFEKANKKAL

-877 DGDNERALKYQ
+877 NGDTEKALKYQ

-972 TASDF
+972 TASNF

-999 QDMAYGII
+999 QGMAYGII

-1032 SNYDG
+1032 SGYDG
-1037 EQISQKCAAGI
+1037 EQISKLCAEGI

-1078 GKADNTQKKVVNAL
+1078 GKADDTQKKVVNAL
-1092 DKGKSGAGNSGTN
+1092 SKGKSGAGTAATGT
-1105 TGSNYTQ
+1105 GDYYTQ
-1112 QLDKALSP
+1112 QLGKALSP

-1169 MSRPVVDADVA
+1169 MSRPVLTDVA

-1192 TSAYA
+1192 TSQYA
-1197 AASDA
+1197 SVDTVDTAFVTGAAIKSTSKA
-1202 TTSIMGGTVSRSN
+1202 TNINISGISKKIDKLIDTVMN
-1215 STAYNLNLDGI
+1215 TNL
-1226 YKRMDNLTSALNAI
+1226 
-1240 LNSNITINLQP
+1240 TINLQP

-1258 VTDTVQEIIS
+1258 VTDTVQEIVS
-1268 IRDMLKSW
+1268 IRDMLKNI
-1276 GNGGS
+1276 GKGVA

>member
-1 MSGYSQI
+1 MSGYNQI

-22 QKAINEIKRETSGL
+22 QKAINKIKRETSGL

-149 TAISTLAARNKELSV
+149 TAISTLAARNKELTV

-205 AGAAALNNELKSL
+205 AGAATLNNELKSL

-239 SQKANQ
+239 SQKAKQ

-273 AWTGVTKTVNGT
+273 AWTGVTKTVNAT
-285 PQQFEKINTGLKN
+285 PQQFEKINAGLKD

-306 YQDIAHYAELAGQMG
+306 YQNIAHYAELAGQMG

-383 FSTTEADIMDMA
+383 FSTTESDIMNMA
-395 TRLGVAGKMV
+395 TRLGVSGKMV
-405 GLNSNQVLGL
+405 GFNSNQVLGL

-470 EDAAGTFLKFVQGIG
+470 EDAAGTFLKFVEGIG
-485 KTSDVTKTLDELGIK
+485 KSADVTKTLDELGIK
-500 EVRQAQAMGALA
+500 EVRQAQSMGALA
-512 QSSDVLAS
+512 QSSDVLAR

-528 WQSNSAMATEAEKRY
+528 WQANSAMATEAEKRY

-572 KSNLKVVKKAANAF
+572 TSILKVVKKTANAF
-586 SDLDEGTQQTIAKML
+586 SNLDDGTQETIAKLL
-601 LLTAAAY
+601 LLTAASY
-608 PTAKGLGKVFSG
+608 PTAKGLGKIFSG

-634 IGKTASELNDLSG
+634 VGKTASELNDLSG

-654 LLTKLFKRTGVTTDA
+654 LLTKLFKKTGVTTEA
-669 LKSSSIALGGIGIA
+669 LKNSSIALGGVGIA
-683 AGLAVAEIAV
+683 VGLAAAEIAV
-693 LVLMFEKANKKAL
+693 LVPMFEKANKKAL

-832 YAEAIKEQTKSLIK
+832 YAEAIKEQTKALIK
-846 QQMKYSEVAE
+846 QQMKYSEVTE

-877 DGDNERALKYQ
+877 DGDTEKALKYQ

-906 TMATKMQETN
+906 TMATKMQGTN

-999 QDMAYGII
+999 QDMVYGII

-1037 EQISQKCAAGI
+1037 EQIPQKCAAGI

-1078 GKADNTQKKVVNAL
+1078 GKADDTQKKVVNAL
-1092 DKGKSGAGNSGTN
+1092 SKGKSGAGTAATGT
-1105 TGSNYTQ
+1105 GDYYTQ
-1112 QLDKALSP
+1112 QLGKALSP

-1147 TFTVETVKV
+1147 TFTVETVRV

-1169 MSRPVVDADVA
+1169 MSRPVLTDVA

-1192 TSAYA
+1192 TSQYA
-1197 AASDA
+1197 SVDTVDTAFVTGAAIKSTSKA
-1202 TTSIMGGTVSRSN
+1202 TNINISGISKKIDKLIDTVMN
-1215 STAYNLNLDGI
+1215 TEL
-1226 YKRMDNLTSALNAI
+1226 
-1240 LNSNITINLQP
+1240 TINLQP

-1258 VTDTVQEIIS
+1258 VTDTVQEIVS
-1268 IRDMLKSW
+1268 IRDMLKNI
-1276 GNGGS
+1276 GKGVA

>member
-1 MSGYSQI
+1 MSGYNQI

-149 TAISTLAARNKELSV
+149 TAISTLAARNKELTV

-205 AGAAALNNELKSL
+205 AGAATLNNELKSL

-273 AWTGVTKTVNGT
+273 AWTGVTKTVNAT
-285 PQQFEKINTGLKN
+285 PQQFEKINAGLKD

-470 EDAAGTFLKFVQGIG
+470 EDAAGTFLKFVEGIG
-485 KTSDVTKTLDELGIK
+485 KSADVTKTLDELGIK
-500 EVRQAQAMGALA
+500 EVRQAQSMGALA
-512 QSSDVLAS
+512 QSSDVLAR

-528 WQSNSAMATEAEKRY
+528 WQANSAMATEAEKRY

-572 KSNLKVVKKAANAF
+572 TSILKVVKKTANAF
-586 SDLDEGTQQTIAKML
+586 SNLDDGTQETIAKLL
-601 LLTAAAY
+601 LLTAASY
-608 PTAKGLGKVFSG
+608 PTAKGLGKIFSG

-634 IGKTASELNDLSG
+634 VGKTASELNDLSG

-654 LLTKLFKRTGVTTDA
+654 LLTKLFKKTGVTTEA
-669 LKSSSIALGGIGIA
+669 LKSSSIALGGVGIA
-683 AGLAVAEIAV
+683 VGLAAAEIAV
-693 LVLMFEKANKKAL
+693 LVPMFEKANKKAL

-777 LQEAVNQLNEIYP
+777 LQKAVNQLNEIYP

-877 DGDNERALKYQ
+877 DGDTEKALKYQ

-972 TASDF
+972 TASNF

-1032 SNYDG
+1032 SGYDG
-1037 EQISQKCAAGI
+1037 EQISKLCAEGI

-1078 GKADNTQKKVVNAL
+1078 GKADDTQKKVVNAL
-1092 DKGKSGAGNSGTN
+1092 SKGKSGAGTAATGT
-1105 TGSNYTQ
+1105 GDYYTQ
-1112 QLDKALSP
+1112 QLGKALSP

-1169 MSRPVVDADVA
+1169 MSRPVLTDVA

-1192 TSAYA
+1192 TSQYA
-1197 AASDA
+1197 SVDTVDTAFVTGAAIKS
-1202 TTSIMGGTVSRSN
+1202 TSKETNINISGISKKIDKLIDTVMN
-1215 STAYNLNLDGI
+1215 TNL
-1226 YKRMDNLTSALNAI
+1226 
-1240 LNSNITINLQP
+1240 TINLQP

-1258 VTDTVQEIIS
+1258 VTDTVQEIVS
-1268 IRDMLKSW
+1268 IRDMLKNI
-1276 GNGGS
+1276 GKGVA

>member
-1 MSGYSQI
+1 MSGYNQI

-149 TAISTLAARNKELSV
+149 TAISTLAARNKELTV

-205 AGAAALNNELKSL
+205 AGAATLNNELKSL

-273 AWTGVTKTVNGT
+273 AWTGVTKTVNAT
-285 PQQFEKINTGLKN
+285 PQQFEKINAGLKD

-329 FTKTITE
+329 FTKTITQ

-405 GLNSNQVLGL
+405 GFNSNQVLGL

-420 SLGIEAAAGGS
+420 SLGIEAAAGGG

-437 KTIDLSVSTG
+437 KTIDIAVSTG
-447 DKKLQKFAEVS
+447 NDSLSDFAEVS

-470 EDAAGTFLKFVQGIG
+470 EDAAGTFLKFVEGIG
-485 KTSDVTKTLDELGIK
+485 KSSDVTKTLNDLGIT
-500 EVRQAQAMGALA
+500 EIRQSQAMGALA
-512 QSSDVLAS
+512 QSSDVLAN

-528 WQSNSAMATEAEKRY
+528 WQANSAMATEAEKRY

-572 KSNLKVVKKAANAF
+572 TSILKVVKKTANAF
-586 SDLDEGTQQTIAKML
+586 SNLDDGTQETIAKLL
-601 LLTAAAY
+601 LLTAASY
-608 PTAKGLGKVFSG
+608 PTAKGLGKIFSG
-620 AQKLTNGFGKVSSW
+620 AQKLTNGFGIVSSW
-634 IGKTASELNDLSG
+634 VGKTAGELNNLSG

-654 LLTKLFKRTGVTTDA
+654 LLTKLFKKTGVTTEA
-669 LKSSSIALGGIGIA
+669 LKSSSIALGGVGIA
-683 AGLAVAEIAV
+683 VGLAAAEIAV
-693 LVLMFEKANKKAL
+693 LVPMFEKANKKAL

-832 YAEAIKEQTKSLIK
+832 YAEAIKEQTKALIK
-846 QQMKYSEVAE
+846 QQMKYSEVTE

-877 DGDNERALKYQ
+877 DGDTEKALRYQ

-1032 SNYDG
+1032 SGYDG
-1037 EQISQKCAAGI
+1037 EQISKLCAEGI

-1078 GKADNTQKKVVNAL
+1078 GKADDTQKKVVNAL
-1092 DKGKSGAGNSGTN
+1092 SKGKSGAGTAATGT
-1105 TGSNYTQ
+1105 GDYYTQ
-1112 QLDKALSP
+1112 QLGKALSP

-1147 TFTVETVKV
+1147 TFTVETVRV

-1169 MSRPVVDADVA
+1169 MSRPVLTDVA

-1192 TSAYA
+1192 TSQYA
-1197 AASDA
+1197 SVDTVDTAFVTGAAIKSTSKA
-1202 TTSIMGGTVSRSN
+1202 TNINISGISKKIDKLIDTVMN
-1215 STAYNLNLDGI
+1215 TNL
-1226 YKRMDNLTSALNAI
+1226 
-1240 LNSNITINLQP
+1240 TINLQP

-1258 VTDTVQEIIS
+1258 VTDTVQEIVS
-1268 IRDMLKSW
+1268 IRDMLKNI
-1276 GNGGS
+1276 GKGVA

>member
-1 MSGYSQI
+1 MSGYNQI

-149 TAISTLAARNKELSV
+149 TAISTLAARNKELTV

-205 AGAAALNNELKSL
+205 AGAATLNNELKSL

-273 AWTGVTKTVNGT
+273 AWTGVTKTVNAT
-285 PQQFEKINTGLKN
+285 PQQFEKINAGLKD

-470 EDAAGTFLKFVQGIG
+470 EDAAGTFLKFVEGIG
-485 KTSDVTKTLDELGIK
+485 KSADVTKTLDELGIK
-500 EVRQAQAMGALA
+500 EVRQAQSMGALA
-512 QSSDVLAS
+512 QSSDVLAR

-528 WQSNSAMATEAEKRY
+528 WQANSAMATEAEKRY

-557 KQAAD
+557 KQTAD

-572 KSNLKVVKKAANAF
+572 TSILKVVKKTANAF
-586 SDLDEGTQQTIAKML
+586 SNLDDGTQETIAKLL
-601 LLTAAAY
+601 LLTAASY
-608 PTAKGLGKVFSG
+608 PTAKGLGKIFSG

-634 IGKTASELNDLSG
+634 VGKTASELNDLSG

-654 LLTKLFKRTGVTTDA
+654 LLTKLFKKTGVTTEA
-669 LKSSSIALGGIGIA
+669 LKSSSIALGGVGIA
-683 AGLAVAEIAV
+683 VGLAAAEIAV
-693 LVLMFEKANKKAL
+693 LVPMFEKANKKAL

-877 DGDNERALKYQ
+877 DGDTEKALKYQ

-972 TASDF
+972 TASNF

-1032 SNYDG
+1032 SGYDG
-1037 EQISQKCAAGI
+1037 EQISKLCAEGI

-1078 GKADNTQKKVVNAL
+1078 GKADDTQKKVVNAL
-1092 DKGKSGAGNSGTN
+1092 SKGKSGAGTAATGT
-1105 TGSNYTQ
+1105 GDYYTQ
-1112 QLDKALSP
+1112 QLGKALSP

-1169 MSRPVVDADVA
+1169 MSRPVLTDVA

-1192 TSAYA
+1192 TSQYA
-1197 AASDA
+1197 SVDTVDTAFVTGAAIKSTSK
-1202 TTSIMGGTVSRSN
+1202 TTNINISGISKKIDKLIDTVMN
-1215 STAYNLNLDGI
+1215 TNL
-1226 YKRMDNLTSALNAI
+1226 
-1240 LNSNITINLQP
+1240 TINLQP

-1258 VTDTVQEIIS
+1258 VTDTVQEIVS
-1268 IRDMLKSW
+1268 IRDMLKNI
-1276 GNGGS
+1276 GKGVA

>member
-1 MSGYSQI
+1 MPGYNQI

-149 TAISTLAARNKELSV
+149 TAISTLTARNKELSV

-205 AGAAALNNELKSL
+205 AGAATLNNELKSL

-273 AWTGVTKTVNGT
+273 AWTGVTKTVNAT
-285 PQQFEKINTGLKN
+285 PQQFEKINAGLKD

-470 EDAAGTFLKFVQGIG
+470 EDAAGTFLKFVEGIG
-485 KTSDVTKTLDELGIK
+485 KSADVTKTLDELGIK
-500 EVRQAQAMGALA
+500 EVRQAQSMGALA
-512 QSSDVLAS
+512 QSSDVLAR

-528 WQSNSAMATEAEKRY
+528 WQANSAMATEAEKRY

-572 KSNLKVVKKAANAF
+572 TSILKVVKKTANAF
-586 SDLDEGTQQTIAKML
+586 SNLDDGTQETIAKLL
-601 LLTAAAY
+601 LLTAASY
-608 PTAKGLGKVFSG
+608 PTAKGLGKIFSG

-634 IGKTASELNDLSG
+634 VGKTSSELNDLSG

-654 LLTKLFKRTGVTTDA
+654 LLTKLFKKTGVTTEA
-669 LKSSSIALGGIGIA
+669 LKNSSIALGGVGIA
-683 AGLAVAEIAV
+683 VGLAAAEIAV
-693 LVLMFEKANKKAL
+693 LVPMFEKANKKAL

-777 LQEAVNQLNEIYP
+777 LQKAVNQLNEIYP

-832 YAEAIKEQTKSLIK
+832 YAEAIKEQTKALIK
-846 QQMKYSEVAE
+846 QQMKYSEVTE

-877 DGDNERALKYQ
+877 DGDTEKALRYQ

-972 TASDF
+972 TASNF

-1032 SNYDG
+1032 SGYDG
-1037 EQISQKCAAGI
+1037 EQISKLCAEGI

-1078 GKADNTQKKVVNAL
+1078 GKADDTQKKVVNAL
-1092 DKGKSGAGNSGTN
+1092 SKGKSGAGTAATGT
-1105 TGSNYTQ
+1105 GDYYTQ
-1112 QLDKALSP
+1112 QLGKALSP

-1156 SKDRYVSKQNIDD
+1156 SRDRYVSKQNIDD
-1169 MSRPVVDADVA
+1169 MSRPVLTDVA

-1192 TSAYA
+1192 TSQYA
-1197 AASDA
+1197 SVDTVDTAFVTGAAIKSTSKA
-1202 TTSIMGGTVSRSN
+1202 TNINISGISKKIDKLIDTVMN
-1215 STAYNLNLDGI
+1215 TEL
-1226 YKRMDNLTSALNAI
+1226 
-1240 LNSNITINLQP
+1240 TINLQP

-1258 VTDTVQEIIS
+1258 VADTVQEIVS
-1268 IRDMLKSW
+1268 IRDMLKNI
-1276 GNGGS
+1276 GKGVA

>member
-1 MSGYSQI
+1 MSGYNQI

-149 TAISTLAARNKELSV
+149 TAISTLAARNKELTV

-205 AGAAALNNELKSL
+205 AGAATLNNELKSL

-273 AWTGVTKTVNGT
+273 AWTGVTKTVNAT
-285 PQQFEKINTGLKN
+285 PQQFEKINAGLKD

-470 EDAAGTFLKFVQGIG
+470 EDAAGTFLKFVEGIG
-485 KTSDVTKTLDELGIK
+485 KSADVTKTLDELGIK
-500 EVRQAQAMGALA
+500 EVRQAQSMGALA
-512 QSSDVLAS
+512 QSSDVLAR

-528 WQSNSAMATEAEKRY
+528 WQANSAMATEAEKRY

-572 KSNLKVVKKAANAF
+572 TSILKVVKKTANAF
-586 SDLDEGTQQTIAKML
+586 SNLDDGTQETIAKLL
-601 LLTAAAY
+601 LLTAASY
-608 PTAKGLGKVFSG
+608 PTAKGLGKIFSG

-634 IGKTASELNDLSG
+634 VGKTASELNDLSG

-654 LLTKLFKRTGVTTDA
+654 LLTKLFKKTGVTTEA
-669 LKSSSIALGGIGIA
+669 LKSSSIALGGVGIA
-683 AGLAVAEIAV
+683 VGLAAAEIAV
-693 LVLMFEKANKKAL
+693 LVPMFEKENKKAL

-877 DGDNERALKYQ
+877 DGDTEKALKYQ

-972 TASDF
+972 TASNF

-1032 SNYDG
+1032 SGYDG
-1037 EQISQKCAAGI
+1037 EQISKLCAEGI

-1078 GKADNTQKKVVNAL
+1078 GKADDTQKKVVNAL
-1092 DKGKSGAGNSGTN
+1092 SKGKSGAGTAATGT
-1105 TGSNYTQ
+1105 GDYYTQ
-1112 QLDKALSP
+1112 QLGKALSP

-1169 MSRPVVDADVA
+1169 MSRPVLTDVA

-1192 TSAYA
+1192 TSQYA
-1197 AASDA
+1197 SVDTVDTAFVTGAAIKSTSKA
-1202 TTSIMGGTVSRSN
+1202 TNINISGISKKIDKLIDTVMN
-1215 STAYNLNLDGI
+1215 TNL
-1226 YKRMDNLTSALNAI
+1226 
-1240 LNSNITINLQP
+1240 TINLQP

-1258 VTDTVQEIIS
+1258 VTDTVQEIVS
-1268 IRDMLKSW
+1268 IRDMLKNI
-1276 GNGGS
+1276 GKGVA

>member
-1 MSGYSQI
+1 MSGYNQI

-88 QQQWTDQVNKSK
+88 QQQWTYQVNKSK

-126 NQTQIQAW
+126 NQNQIQAW

-149 TAISTLAARNKELSV
+149 TAISTLAARNKELTV

-205 AGAAALNNELKSL
+205 AGAATLNNELKSL

-273 AWTGVTKTVNGT
+273 AWTGVTKTVNAT
-285 PQQFEKINTGLKN
+285 PQQFEKINAGLKD

-470 EDAAGTFLKFVQGIG
+470 EDAAGTFLKFVEGIG
-485 KTSDVTKTLDELGIK
+485 KSADVTKTLDELGIK
-500 EVRQAQAMGALA
+500 EVRQAQSMGALA
-512 QSSDVLAS
+512 QSSDVLAR

-528 WQSNSAMATEAEKRY
+528 WQANSAMATEAEKRY

-572 KSNLKVVKKAANAF
+572 TSILKVVKKTANAF
-586 SDLDEGTQQTIAKML
+586 SNLDDGTQETIAKLL
-601 LLTAAAY
+601 LLTAASY
-608 PTAKGLGKVFSG
+608 PTAKGLGKIFSG

-634 IGKTASELNDLSG
+634 VGKTASELNDLSG

-654 LLTKLFKRTGVTTDA
+654 LLTKLFKKTGVTTEA
-669 LKSSSIALGGIGIA
+669 LKSSSIALGGVGIA
-683 AGLAVAEIAV
+683 VGLAAAEIAV
-693 LVLMFEKANKKAL
+693 LVPMFEKANKKAL

-877 DGDNERALKYQ
+877 DGDTEKALKYQ

-972 TASDF
+972 TASNF

-1032 SNYDG
+1032 SGYDG
-1037 EQISQKCAAGI
+1037 EQISKLCAEGI

-1078 GKADNTQKKVVNAL
+1078 GKADDTQKKVVNAL
-1092 DKGKSGAGNSGTN
+1092 SKGKSGAGTAATGT
-1105 TGSNYTQ
+1105 GDYYTQ
-1112 QLDKALSP
+1112 QLGKALSP

-1169 MSRPVVDADVA
+1169 MSRPVLTDVA

-1192 TSAYA
+1192 TSQYA
-1197 AASDA
+1197 SVDTVDTAFVTGAAIKSTSKA
-1202 TTSIMGGTVSRSN
+1202 TNINISGISKKIDKLIDTVMN
-1215 STAYNLNLDGI
+1215 TNL
-1226 YKRMDNLTSALNAI
+1226 
-1240 LNSNITINLQP
+1240 TINLQP

-1258 VTDTVQEIIS
+1258 VTDTVQEIVS
-1268 IRDMLKSW
+1268 IRDMLKNI
-1276 GNGGS
+1276 GKGVA

>member
-1 MSGYSQI
+1 MSGYNQI

-149 TAISTLAARNKELSV
+149 TAISTLAARNKELTV

-205 AGAAALNNELKSL
+205 AGAATLNNELKSL

-273 AWTGVTKTVNGT
+273 AWTGVTKTVNAT
-285 PQQFEKINTGLKN
+285 PQQFEKINAGLKD

-405 GLNSNQVLGL
+405 GFNSNQVLGL

-470 EDAAGTFLKFVQGIG
+470 EDAAGTFLKFVEGIG
-485 KTSDVTKTLDELGIK
+485 KSADVTKTLDELGIK
-500 EVRQAQAMGALA
+500 EVRQAQSMGALA
-512 QSSDVLAS
+512 QSSDVLAR

-528 WQSNSAMATEAEKRY
+528 WQANSAMATEAEKRY

-572 KSNLKVVKKAANAF
+572 TSILKVVKKTANAF
-586 SDLDEGTQQTIAKML
+586 SNLDDGTQETIAKLL
-601 LLTAAAY
+601 LLTAASY
-608 PTAKGLGKVFSG
+608 PTAKGLGKIFSG
-620 AQKLTNGFGKVSSW
+620 AQKLTNGFGKASSW
-634 IGKTASELNDLSG
+634 IGKTASELNNLSG

-654 LLTKLFKRTGVTTDA
+654 LLTKLFKRTGVTTEA
-669 LKSSSIALGGIGIA
+669 LKSSSIALGGVGIA
-683 AGLAVAEIAV
+683 VGLAAAAIAV
-693 LVLMFEKANKKAL
+693 LVPMFEKANKKAL

-877 DGDNERALKYQ
+877 DGDTEKALKYQ

-972 TASDF
+972 TASNF

-1032 SNYDG
+1032 SGYDG
-1037 EQISQKCAAGI
+1037 EQISKLCAEGI

-1067 DALEKALNKAE
+1067 DALEKSLNKAE
-1078 GKADNTQKKVVNAL
+1078 GKADDTQKKVVNAL
-1092 DKGKSGAGNSGTN
+1092 SKGKSGAGTAATGT
-1105 TGSNYTQ
+1105 GDYYTQ
-1112 QLDKALSP
+1112 QLGKALSP

-1169 MSRPVVDADVA
+1169 MSRPVLTDVA

-1192 TSAYA
+1192 TSQYA
-1197 AASDA
+1197 SVDTVDTAFVTGAAIKSTSKA
-1202 TTSIMGGTVSRSN
+1202 TNINISGISKKIDKLIDTVMN
-1215 STAYNLNLDGI
+1215 TNL
-1226 YKRMDNLTSALNAI
+1226 
-1240 LNSNITINLQP
+1240 TINLQP

-1258 VTDTVQEIIS
+1258 VTDTVQEIVS
-1268 IRDMLKSW
+1268 IRDMLKNI
-1276 GNGGS
+1276 GKGVA

>member
-1 MSGYSQI
+1 MSGYNQI

-149 TAISTLAARNKELSV
+149 TAISTLAARNKELTV

-205 AGAAALNNELKSL
+205 AGAATLNNELKSL

-273 AWTGVTKTVNGT
+273 AWTGVTKTVNAT
-285 PQQFEKINTGLKN
+285 PQQFEKINAGLKD

-343 VGEEAAQSI
+343 VGEEVAQSI

-470 EDAAGTFLKFVQGIG
+470 EDAAGTFLKFVEGIG
-485 KTSDVTKTLDELGIK
+485 KSADVTKTLDELGIK
-500 EVRQAQAMGALA
+500 EVRQAQSMGALA
-512 QSSDVLAS
+512 QSSDVLAR

-528 WQSNSAMATEAEKRY
+528 WQANSAMATEAEKRY

-572 KSNLKVVKKAANAF
+572 TSILKVVKKTANAF
-586 SDLDEGTQQTIAKML
+586 SNLDDGTQETIAKLL
-601 LLTAAAY
+601 LLTAASY
-608 PTAKGLGKVFSG
+608 PTAKGLGKIFSG

-634 IGKTASELNDLSG
+634 VGKTASELNDLSG

-654 LLTKLFKRTGVTTDA
+654 LLTKLFKKTGVTTEA
-669 LKSSSIALGGIGIA
+669 LKSSSIALGGVGIA
-683 AGLAVAEIAV
+683 VGLAAAEIAV
-693 LVLMFEKANKKAL
+693 LVHMFEKANKKAL

-877 DGDNERALKYQ
+877 DGDTEKALKYQ

-972 TASDF
+972 TASNF

-1032 SNYDG
+1032 SGYDG
-1037 EQISQKCAAGI
+1037 EQISKLCAEGI

-1078 GKADNTQKKVVNAL
+1078 GKADDTQKKVVNAL
-1092 DKGKSGAGNSGTN
+1092 SKGKSGAGTAATGT
-1105 TGSNYTQ
+1105 GDYYTQ
-1112 QLDKALSP
+1112 QLGKALSP

-1169 MSRPVVDADVA
+1169 MSRPVLTDVA

-1192 TSAYA
+1192 TSQYA
-1197 AASDA
+1197 SVDTVDTAFVTGAAIKSTSKA
-1202 TTSIMGGTVSRSN
+1202 TNINISGISKKIDKLIDTVMN
-1215 STAYNLNLDGI
+1215 TNL
-1226 YKRMDNLTSALNAI
+1226 
-1240 LNSNITINLQP
+1240 TINLQP

-1258 VTDTVQEIIS
+1258 VTDAVQEIVS
-1268 IRDMLKSW
+1268 IRDMLKNI
-1276 GNGGS
+1276 GKGVA

>member
-1 MSGYSQI
+1 MSGYSQVR
-8 KGISVKIDG
+8 GISVKIDG

-22 QKAINEIKRETSGL
+22 QKAINEIKKETSGL

-88 QQQWTDQVNKSK
+88 QQQWSDQVNKSQ
-100 ATLSQYQTKLNS
+100 ATLSQYQTKLSS
-112 TESAM
+112 TEATM

-134 KDAIGDSYHTTEQCE
+134 KNAMGDGLHTTEQFE
-149 TAISTLAARNKELSV
+149 TAISTLTARNKELSS
-164 SMKANSA
+164 SMKVNSA
-171 SQKEYNAKIA
+171 SQKEYTARIA

-190 GSTYEESQRTFNGLR
+190 GSTYEESQRTLNGLR
-205 AGAAALNNELKSL
+205 AGASTLNNELSSL

-227 NILKLSHSFGVA
+227 AILKVSHSFGVA

-245 FAETIKPLSALSAAV
+245 FADAIKPLSALSAAV

-285 PQQFEKINTGLKN
+285 PQQFAKINAGLKD

-375 TIVDLGNK
+375 TVVDLGNK
-383 FSTTEADIMDMA
+383 FATTEADIMAMA

-420 SLGIEAAAGGS
+420 SLGIEAAAGGG

-437 KTIDLSVSTG
+437 KTIDLAVSTG
-447 DKKLQKFAEVS
+447 NKSLTKFAKVS
-458 GMTSQQFQKAWG
+458 GMTSEEFQKSWG
-470 EDAAGTFLKFVQGIG
+470 QDAAGTFLRFVEGIG
-485 KTSDVTKTLDELGIK
+485 KSGNVTKTLDELGIK
-500 EVRQAQAMGALA
+500 EIRQAQAMGALA
-512 QSSDVLAS
+512 QSSDVLAR

-528 WQSNSAMATEAEKRY
+528 WQANTAMATEAEKRY

-572 KSNLKVVKKAANAF
+572 TSILKVVKKAANAF
-586 SDLDEGTQQTIAKML
+586 SDLDDGTQETIAKLL

-608 PTAKGLGKVFSG
+608 PTAKGLGKIFDG
-620 AQKLTNGFGKVSSW
+620 AQKLTNGFGKAVTW
-634 IGKTASELNDLSG
+634 IGKTAGELSDLIG
-647 PVDKTNG
+647 PVEMTDSV
-654 LLTKLFKRTGVTTDA
+654 LTKLFKKTGVTTEA
-669 LKSSSIALGGIGIA
+669 LKDSSIALGGVGIA
-683 AGLAVAEIAV
+683 VGLAAAEIAV
-693 LVLMFEKANKKAL
+693 LVPMFEKANKKAL

-728 FNKKIDEYKEKTE
+728 FNKKIDEYKQKSDS
-741 TILATNE
+741 ILATNE

-761 EQLNGVENKNT
+761 EQLNDVENKST
-772 IQKQM
+772 TQKQM

-790 DLGLTIDSNT
+790 DLGLTIDANT

-813 NQALEEYI
+813 NQALEDYI
-821 QKVQEAAKQEA
+821 KKVQEAAKQEA
-832 YAEAIKEQTKSLIK
+832 YAEAIKEQTKALIK

-877 DGDNERALKYQ
+877 DGDTEKALKYQ

-894 RKKIDEANGSLA
+894 KKKIDEANGSLA

-947 KAGEAGIQIP
+947 KASEAGIQIP

-972 TASDF
+972 TASNF

-986 LVDNASAAGLNIP
+986 LVDNASSAGLNVP
-999 QDMAYGII
+999 QDMAYNII
-1007 SNAGS
+1007 ANAGS

-1032 SNYDG
+1032 AGYDG
-1037 EQISQKCAAGI
+1037 EQIPKNVAAAI
-1048 AKGDITVSEAMKIL
+1048 ARGDISVSDAMRIL
-1062 GNGGV
+1062 GKGGV
-1067 DALEKALNKAE
+1067 DALEKELNKAE
-1078 GKADNTQKKVVNAL
+1078 GKADNTQKKVTSAL
-1092 DKGKSGAGNSGTN
+1092 NKGKSGAGTAGTN
-1105 TGSNYTQ
+1105 TGSYYTQ
-1112 QLDKALSP
+1112 QLDRALSP
-1120 GIQNA
+1120 AIQNA
-1125 KNQLQSL
+1125 KNQLQSV
-1132 QSQYEQLYNAAKKKI
+1132 QSQYEQLYRAAQKKI

-1156 SKDRYVSKQNIDD
+1156 STNRYVSKQSLDD
-1169 MSRPVVDADVA
+1169 MSRPVVANVV
-1180 PMSADSIAALAD
+1180 PMSADAIATLAD
-1192 TSAYA
+1192 TSQYA
-1197 AASDA
+1197 SVNTVDTAFVTGAAIRSTSKA
-1202 TTSIMGGTVSRSN
+1202 TNINISGISKKIDKLIDTVMN
-1215 STAYNLNLDGI
+1215 TNL
-1226 YKRMDNLTSALNAI
+1226 
-1240 LNSNITINLQP
+1240 TINLQP

-1258 VTDTVQEIIS
+1258 VTDTVQEIVS

-1276 GNGGS
+1276 GKGGS

>member
-1 MSGYSQI
+1 MSGYNQI

-149 TAISTLAARNKELSV
+149 TAISTLAARNKELTV

-205 AGAAALNNELKSL
+205 AGAATLNNELKSL

-273 AWTGVTKTVNGT
+273 AWTGVTKTVNAT
-285 PQQFEKINTGLKN
+285 PQQFEKINAGLKD

-470 EDAAGTFLKFVQGIG
+470 EDAAGTFLKFVEGIG
-485 KTSDVTKTLDELGIK
+485 KSADVTKTLDELGIK
-500 EVRQAQAMGALA
+500 EVRQAQSMGALA
-512 QSSDVLAS
+512 QSSDVLAR

-528 WQSNSAMATEAEKRY
+528 WQANSAMATEAEKRY

-572 KSNLKVVKKAANAF
+572 TSILKVVKKTANAF
-586 SDLDEGTQQTIAKML
+586 SNLDDGTQETIAKLL
-601 LLTAAAY
+601 LLTAASY
-608 PTAKGLGKVFSG
+608 PTAKGLGKIFSG

-634 IGKTASELNDLSG
+634 VGKTASELNDLSG

-654 LLTKLFKRTGVTTDA
+654 LLTKLFKKTGVTTEA
-669 LKSSSIALGGIGIA
+669 LKSSSIALGGVGIA
-683 AGLAVAEIAV
+683 VGLAAAEIAV
-693 LVLMFEKANKKAL
+693 LVPMFEKANKKAL

-877 DGDNERALKYQ
+877 DGDTEKALKYQ

-972 TASDF
+972 TASNF

-1032 SNYDG
+1032 SGYDG
-1037 EQISQKCAAGI
+1037 EQISKLCAEGI

-1078 GKADNTQKKVVNAL
+1078 GKADDTQKKVVNAL
-1092 DKGKSGAGNSGTN
+1092 SKGKSGAGTAATGT
-1105 TGSNYTQ
+1105 GDYYTQ
-1112 QLDKALSP
+1112 QLGKALSP

-1169 MSRPVVDADVA
+1169 MSRPVLTDVA

-1192 TSAYA
+1192 TSQYA
-1197 AASDA
+1197 SVDTVDTAFVTGAAIKS
-1202 TTSIMGGTVSRSN
+1202 TSKETNINISGISKKIDKLIDTVMN
-1215 STAYNLNLDGI
+1215 TNL
-1226 YKRMDNLTSALNAI
+1226 
-1240 LNSNITINLQP
+1240 TINLQP

-1258 VTDTVQEIIS
+1258 VTDTVQEIVS
-1268 IRDMLKSW
+1268 IRDMLKNI
-1276 GNGGS
+1276 GKGVA

>member
-1 MSGYSQI
+1 MSGYNQI

-112 TESAM
+112 TESTM
-117 SALQKEYKT
+117 SDLQKEYKA

-134 KDAIGDSYHTTEQCE
+134 KDAIGDSFHTTEQCE
-149 TAISTLAARNKELSV
+149 TAISTLTARNKELSV

-205 AGAAALNNELKSL
+205 AGAATLNNELKSL

-227 NILKLSHSFGVA
+227 NILKLSHSFGVT

-273 AWTGVTKTVNGT
+273 AWTGVTKTVNAT
-285 PQQFEKINTGLKN
+285 PQQFEKINAGLKN

-329 FTKTITE
+329 FTKTITQ

-405 GLNSNQVLGL
+405 GFNSNQVLGL

-420 SLGIEAAAGGS
+420 SLGIEAAAGGG

-437 KTIDLSVSTG
+437 KTIDIAVSTG
-447 DKKLQKFAEVS
+447 NDSLSDFAEVS

-470 EDAAGTFLKFVQGIG
+470 EDAAGTFLKFVEGIG
-485 KTSDVTKTLDELGIK
+485 KSSDVTKTLNDLGIT
-500 EVRQAQAMGALA
+500 EIRQSQAMGALA
-512 QSSDVLAS
+512 QSSDVLAN
-520 ALNVSQNA
+520 ALNVSKNA
-528 WQSNSAMATEAEKRY
+528 WNDNSAMANEAEKRY
-543 GTLKSQMSQTWEAV
+543 ATLKSQLSQTWEAV
-557 KQAAD
+557 KQAGN

-572 KSNLKVVKKAANAF
+572 TDLLKIVKKAANAF
-586 SDLDEGTQQTIAKML
+586 SNLDEGTQQTIAKML

-608 PTAKGLGKVFSG
+608 PTAKGLGKIFSG
-620 AQKLTNGFGKVSSW
+620 AQKLTNGFGIVSSW
-634 IGKTASELNDLSG
+634 VGKTAGELNNLSG

-654 LLTKLFKRTGVTTDA
+654 LLTKLFKKTGVTTEA
-669 LKSSSIALGGIGIA
+669 LKSSSIALGGVGIA
-683 AGLAVAEIAV
+683 VGLAAAEIAV
-693 LVLMFEKANKKAL
+693 LVPMFEKANKKAL

-832 YAEAIKEQTKSLIK
+832 YAEAIKEQTKALIK
-846 QQMKYSEVAE
+846 QQMKYSEVTE

-877 DGDNERALKYQ
+877 DGDTEKALKYQ

-916 KTLLDLNNQ
+916 KTLIDLNNQ

-972 TASDF
+972 TASNF

-1032 SNYDG
+1032 SGYDG
-1037 EQISQKCAAGI
+1037 EQISKLCAEGI

-1078 GKADNTQKKVVNAL
+1078 GKADDTQKKVVNAL
-1092 DKGKSGAGNSGTN
+1092 SKGKSGAGTAATGT
-1105 TGSNYTQ
+1105 GDYYTQ
-1112 QLDKALSP
+1112 QLGKALST

-1169 MSRPVVDADVA
+1169 MSRPVLTDVA

-1192 TSAYA
+1192 TSQYA
-1197 AASDA
+1197 SVDTVDTAFVTGAAIKSTSKA
-1202 TTSIMGGTVSRSN
+1202 TNINISGISKKIDKLIDTVMN
-1215 STAYNLNLDGI
+1215 TNL
-1226 YKRMDNLTSALNAI
+1226 
-1240 LNSNITINLQP
+1240 TINLQP

-1258 VTDTVQEIIS
+1258 VTDTVQEIVS
-1268 IRDMLKSW
+1268 IRDMLKNI
-1276 GNGGS
+1276 GKGVD

>member
-1 MSGYSQI
+1 MSGYNQI

-149 TAISTLAARNKELSV
+149 TAISTLAARNKELTV

-205 AGAAALNNELKSL
+205 AGAATLNNELKSL

-273 AWTGVTKTVNGT
+273 AWTGVTKTVNAT
-285 PQQFEKINTGLKN
+285 PQQFEKINAGLKD

-470 EDAAGTFLKFVQGIG
+470 ENAAGTFLKFVEGIG
-485 KTSDVTKTLDELGIK
+485 KSGDVTKTLDELGIK
-500 EVRQAQAMGALA
+500 EVRQAQSMGALA
-512 QSSDVLAS
+512 QSSDVLAR

-528 WQSNSAMATEAEKRY
+528 WQANSAMATEAEKRY

-572 KSNLKVVKKAANAF
+572 TSILKDVKKTANAF
-586 SDLDEGTQQTIAKML
+586 SNLDDGTQETIAKLL
-601 LLTAAAY
+601 LLTAASY
-608 PTAKGLGKVFSG
+608 PTAKGLGKIFNG

-634 IGKTASELNDLSG
+634 VGKTASELNDLSG

-654 LLTKLFKRTGVTTDA
+654 LLTKLFKKTGVTTEA
-669 LKSSSIALGGIGIA
+669 LKSSSIALGGVGIA
-683 AGLAVAEIAV
+683 VGLAAAEIAV
-693 LVLMFEKANKKAL
+693 LVPMFEKANKKAL

-877 DGDNERALKYQ
+877 DGDTEKALKYQ

-972 TASDF
+972 TASNF

-999 QDMAYGII
+999 QGMAYGII

-1032 SNYDG
+1032 SGYDG
-1037 EQISQKCAAGI
+1037 EQISKLCAEGI

-1078 GKADNTQKKVVNAL
+1078 GKADDTQKKVVNAL
-1092 DKGKSGAGNSGTN
+1092 SKGKSGAGTAATGT
-1105 TGSNYTQ
+1105 GDYYTQ
-1112 QLDKALSP
+1112 QLGKVLSP

-1169 MSRPVVDADVA
+1169 MSRPVLTDVA

-1192 TSAYA
+1192 TSQYA
-1197 AASDA
+1197 SVDTVDTAFVTGAAIKSTSKA
-1202 TTSIMGGTVSRSN
+1202 TNINISGISKKIDKLIDTVMN
-1215 STAYNLNLDGI
+1215 TNL
-1226 YKRMDNLTSALNAI
+1226 
-1240 LNSNITINLQP
+1240 TINLQP

-1258 VTDTVQEIIS
+1258 VTDTVQEIVS
-1268 IRDMLKSW
+1268 IRDMLKNI
-1276 GNGGS
+1276 GKGVA

>member
-1 MSGYSQI
+1 MSGYNQI

-149 TAISTLAARNKELSV
+149 TAISTLAARNKELTV

-205 AGAAALNNELKSL
+205 AGAATLNNELKSL

-273 AWTGVTKTVNGT
+273 AWTGVTKTVNAT
-285 PQQFEKINTGLKN
+285 PQQFEKINAGLKD

-405 GLNSNQVLGL
+405 GFNSNQVLGL

-420 SLGIEAAAGGS
+420 SLGIEAAAGGG

-437 KTIDLSVSTG
+437 KTIDIAVSTG
-447 DKKLQKFAEVS
+447 NDSLSDFAEVS

-470 EDAAGTFLKFVQGIG
+470 EDAAGTFLKFVEGIG
-485 KTSDVTKTLDELGIK
+485 KSSDVTKTLNDLGIT
-500 EVRQAQAMGALA
+500 EIRQSQAMGALA
-512 QSSDVLAS
+512 QSSDVLAN
-520 ALNVSQNA
+520 ALNASQNA
-528 WQSNSAMATEAEKRY
+528 WQANSAMATEAEKRY

-572 KSNLKVVKKAANAF
+572 TSILKVVKKTANAF
-586 SDLDEGTQQTIAKML
+586 SNLDDGTQETIAKLL
-601 LLTAAAY
+601 LLTAASY
-608 PTAKGLGKVFSG
+608 PTAKGLGKIFSG

-634 IGKTASELNDLSG
+634 VGKTASELNDLSG

-654 LLTKLFKRTGVTTDA
+654 LLTKLFKKTGVTTEA
-669 LKSSSIALGGIGIA
+669 LKSSSIALGGVGIA
-683 AGLAVAEIAV
+683 VGLAAAEIAV
-693 LVLMFEKANKKAL
+693 LVPMFEKANKKAL

-877 DGDNERALKYQ
+877 DGDTEKALKYQ

-957 EKLTSGIMNGTESYQ
+957 EKLTSGIINGTESYQ
-972 TASDF
+972 TASNF

-1032 SNYDG
+1032 SGYDG
-1037 EQISQKCAAGI
+1037 EQISKLCAEGI

-1078 GKADNTQKKVVNAL
+1078 GKADDTQKKVVNAL
-1092 DKGKSGAGNSGTN
+1092 SKGKSGAGTAATGT
-1105 TGSNYTQ
+1105 GDYYTQ
-1112 QLDKALSP
+1112 QLGKALSP

-1169 MSRPVVDADVA
+1169 MSRPVLTDVA

-1192 TSAYA
+1192 TSQYA
-1197 AASDA
+1197 SVDTVDTAFVTGAAIKSTSKA
-1202 TTSIMGGTVSRSN
+1202 TNINISGISKKIDKLIDTVMN
-1215 STAYNLNLDGI
+1215 TNL
-1226 YKRMDNLTSALNAI
+1226 
-1240 LNSNITINLQP
+1240 TINLQP

-1258 VTDTVQEIIS
+1258 VTDTVQEIVS
-1268 IRDMLKSW
+1268 IRDMLKNI
-1276 GNGGS
+1276 GKGVA

>member
-1 MSGYSQI
+1 MSGYNQI

-100 ATLSQYQTKLNS
+100 ATLSQYQIKLNS

-149 TAISTLAARNKELSV
+149 TAISTLAARNKELTV

-205 AGAAALNNELKSL
+205 AGAATLNNELKSL

-273 AWTGVTKTVNGT
+273 AWTGVTKTVNAT
-285 PQQFEKINTGLKN
+285 PQQFEKINAGLKD

-470 EDAAGTFLKFVQGIG
+470 EDAAGTFLKFVEGIG
-485 KTSDVTKTLDELGIK
+485 KSADVTKTLDELGIK
-500 EVRQAQAMGALA
+500 EVRQAQSMGALA
-512 QSSDVLAS
+512 QSSDVLAR

-528 WQSNSAMATEAEKRY
+528 WQANSAMATEAEKRY

-572 KSNLKVVKKAANAF
+572 TSILKVVKKTANAF
-586 SDLDEGTQQTIAKML
+586 SNLDDGTQETIAKLL
-601 LLTAAAY
+601 LLTAASY
-608 PTAKGLGKVFSG
+608 PTAKGLGKIFSG
-620 AQKLTNGFGKVSSW
+620 AQKLTNGFGKASSW
-634 IGKTASELNDLSG
+634 IGKTASELNNLSG

-654 LLTKLFKRTGVTTDA
+654 LLTKLFKRTGVTTEA
-669 LKSSSIALGGIGIA
+669 LKSSSIALGGVGIA
-683 AGLAVAEIAV
+683 VGLAAAEIAV
-693 LVLMFEKANKKAL
+693 LVPMFEKANKKAL

-877 DGDNERALKYQ
+877 DGDTEKALKYQ

-972 TASDF
+972 TASNF

-1032 SNYDG
+1032 SGYDG
-1037 EQISQKCAAGI
+1037 EQISKLCAEGI

-1078 GKADNTQKKVVNAL
+1078 GKADDTQKKVVNAL
-1092 DKGKSGAGNSGTN
+1092 SKGKSGAGTAATGT
-1105 TGSNYTQ
+1105 GDYYTQ
-1112 QLDKALSP
+1112 QLGKALSP

-1169 MSRPVVDADVA
+1169 MSRPVLTDVA

-1192 TSAYA
+1192 TSQYA
-1197 AASDA
+1197 SVDTVDTAFVTGAAIKSTSKA
-1202 TTSIMGGTVSRSN
+1202 TNINISGISKKIDKLIDTVMN
-1215 STAYNLNLDGI
+1215 TNL
-1226 YKRMDNLTSALNAI
+1226 
-1240 LNSNITINLQP
+1240 TINLQP

-1258 VTDTVQEIIS
+1258 VTDTVQEIVS
-1268 IRDMLKSW
+1268 IRDMLKNI
-1276 GNGGS
+1276 GKGVA

>member
-1 MSGYSQI
+1 LSGYNQI

-149 TAISTLAARNKELSV
+149 TAISTLAARNKELTV

-205 AGAAALNNELKSL
+205 AGAATLNNELKSL

-273 AWTGVTKTVNGT
+273 AWTGVTKTVNAT
-285 PQQFEKINTGLKN
+285 PQQFEKINAGLKD

-420 SLGIEAAAGGS
+420 SLGVEAAAGGS

-470 EDAAGTFLKFVQGIG
+470 EDAAGTFLKFVEGIG
-485 KTSDVTKTLDELGIK
+485 KSADVTKTLDELGIK
-500 EVRQAQAMGALA
+500 EVRQAQSMGALA
-512 QSSDVLAS
+512 QSSDVLAR

-528 WQSNSAMATEAEKRY
+528 WQANSAMATEAEKRY

-572 KSNLKVVKKAANAF
+572 TSILKVVKKTANAF
-586 SDLDEGTQQTIAKML
+586 SNLDDGTQETIAKLL
-601 LLTAAAY
+601 LLTAASY
-608 PTAKGLGKVFSG
+608 PTAKGLGKIFSG

-634 IGKTASELNDLSG
+634 VGKTASELNDLSG

-654 LLTKLFKRTGVTTDA
+654 LLTKLFKKTGVTTEA
-669 LKSSSIALGGIGIA
+669 LKSSSIALGGVGIA
-683 AGLAVAEIAV
+683 VGLAAAEIAV
-693 LVLMFEKANKKAL
+693 LVPMFEKANKKAL

-877 DGDNERALKYQ
+877 DGDTEKALKYQ

-972 TASDF
+972 TASNF

-1032 SNYDG
+1032 SGYDG
-1037 EQISQKCAAGI
+1037 EQISKLCAEGI

-1078 GKADNTQKKVVNAL
+1078 GKADDTQKKVVNAL
-1092 DKGKSGAGNSGTN
+1092 SKGKSGAGTAATGT
-1105 TGSNYTQ
+1105 GDYYTQ
-1112 QLDKALSP
+1112 QLGKALSP

-1169 MSRPVVDADVA
+1169 MSRPVLTDVA

-1192 TSAYA
+1192 TSQYA
-1197 AASDA
+1197 SVDTVDTAFVTGAAIKSTSKA
-1202 TTSIMGGTVSRSN
+1202 TNINISGISKKIDKLIDTVMN
-1215 STAYNLNLDGI
+1215 TNL
-1226 YKRMDNLTSALNAI
+1226 
-1240 LNSNITINLQP
+1240 TINLQP

-1258 VTDTVQEIIS
+1258 VTDTVQEIVS
-1268 IRDMLKSW
+1268 IRDMLKNI
-1276 GNGGS
+1276 GKGVA

>member
-1 MSGYSQI
+1 MSGYNQI

-149 TAISTLAARNKELSV
+149 TAISTLAARNKELTV

-205 AGAAALNNELKSL
+205 AGAATLNNELKSL

-273 AWTGVTKTVNGT
+273 AWTGVTKTVNAT
-285 PQQFEKINTGLKN
+285 PQQFEKINAGLKD

-352 AKFSNVMV
+352 AKLSNVMV

-420 SLGIEAAAGGS
+420 SLGVEAAAGGS

-470 EDAAGTFLKFVQGIG
+470 EDAAGTFLKFVEGIG
-485 KTSDVTKTLDELGIK
+485 KSADVTKTLDELGIK
-500 EVRQAQAMGALA
+500 EVRQAQSMGALA
-512 QSSDVLAS
+512 QSSDVLAR

-528 WQSNSAMATEAEKRY
+528 WQANSAMATEAEKRY

-572 KSNLKVVKKAANAF
+572 TSILKVVKKTANAF
-586 SDLDEGTQQTIAKML
+586 SNLDDGTQETIAKLL
-601 LLTAAAY
+601 LLTAASY
-608 PTAKGLGKVFSG
+608 PTAKGLGKIFSG

-634 IGKTASELNDLSG
+634 VGKTASELNDLSG

-654 LLTKLFKRTGVTTDA
+654 LLTKLFKKTGVTTEA
-669 LKSSSIALGGIGIA
+669 LKSSSIALGGVGIA
-683 AGLAVAEIAV
+683 VGLAAAEIAV
-693 LVLMFEKANKKAL
+693 LVPMFEKANKKAL

-877 DGDNERALKYQ
+877 DGDTEKALKYQ

-972 TASDF
+972 TASNF

-1032 SNYDG
+1032 SGYDG
-1037 EQISQKCAAGI
+1037 EQISKLCAEGI

-1078 GKADNTQKKVVNAL
+1078 GKADDTQKKVVNAL
-1092 DKGKSGAGNSGTN
+1092 SKGKSGAGTAA
-1105 TGSNYTQ
+1105 TGIGDYYTQ
-1112 QLDKALSP
+1112 QLGKALSP

-1169 MSRPVVDADVA
+1169 MSRPVLTDVA

-1192 TSAYA
+1192 TSQYA
-1197 AASDA
+1197 SVDTVDTAFVTGAAIKSTSKA
-1202 TTSIMGGTVSRSN
+1202 TNINISGISKKIDKLIDTVMN
-1215 STAYNLNLDGI
+1215 TNL
-1226 YKRMDNLTSALNAI
+1226 
-1240 LNSNITINLQP
+1240 TINLQP

-1258 VTDTVQEIIS
+1258 VTDTVQEIVS
-1268 IRDMLKSW
+1268 IRDMLKNI
-1276 GNGGS
+1276 GKGVA

>member
-41 KLKAS
+41 NLKAS

-112 TESAM
+112 TESTM
-117 SALQKEYKT
+117 SDLQKEYKT

-149 TAISTLAARNKELSV
+149 TAISTLTARNKELSV

-205 AGAAALNNELKSL
+205 AGAAALNNELKGL

-239 SQKANQ
+239 SQKSNQ
-245 FAETIKPLSALSAAV
+245 FAEAIKPLSALSAAV

-273 AWTGVTKTVNGT
+273 AWTGVTKTVNAT
-285 PQQFEKINTGLKN
+285 PQQFEKINAGLKD

-329 FTKTITE
+329 FTKTITQ

-383 FSTTEADIMDMA
+383 FSTTESDIMDMA

-470 EDAAGTFLKFVQGIG
+470 EDAAGTFLKFVEGIG
-485 KTSDVTKTLDELGIK
+485 KSADVTKTLDELGIK

-512 QSSDVLAS
+512 QSSDVLAN

-528 WQSNSAMATEAEKRY
+528 WQANSAMATEAEKRY

-562 ELGQAFTPTL
+562 ELGQAFAPTL
-572 KSNLKVVKKAANAF
+572 TSILKVVKKAANAF
-586 SDLDEGTQQTIAKML
+586 SNLDDGTQETIAKLL
-601 LLTAAAY
+601 LLTAASY
-608 PTAKGLGKVFSG
+608 PTAKGLGKIFSG

-634 IGKTASELNDLSG
+634 IGKTASELNNLSG

-654 LLTKLFKRTGVTTDA
+654 LLTKLFKRTGVTTEA

-693 LVLMFEKANKKAL
+693 LVPMFEKANKKAL
-706 ENAVKNDAVAQS
+706 DNAVKNDALAQS

-741 TILATNE
+741 TILSTNE

-832 YAEAIKEQTKSLIK
+832 YAEAIKEQTKALIK

-877 DGDNERALKYQ
+877 DGDNEKALKYQ
-888 TQIEQL
+888 AQIEQL

-986 LVDNASAAGLNIP
+986 LVDNASSAGLNIP
-999 QDMAYGII
+999 QDMAYSII

-1032 SNYDG
+1032 SGYDG
-1037 EQISQKCAAGI
+1037 EQISKLCAEGI

-1078 GKADNTQKKVVNAL
+1078 GKADDTQKKVVNAL
-1092 DKGKSGAGNSGTN
+1092 SKGKSGAGTAATGTGN
-1105 TGSNYTQ
+1105 HYTQ

-1156 SKDRYVSKQNIDD
+1156 SKDRYVSKQNIDE
-1169 MSRPVVDADVA
+1169 MSRPVLTDVS

-1192 TSAYA
+1192 TSQYA
-1197 AASDA
+1197 SVDTVDTAFVTGAAIKSTSKA
-1202 TTSIMGGTVSRSN
+1202 TNINISGISKKIDQLIDTVMN
-1215 STAYNLNLDGI
+1215 TNL
-1226 YKRMDNLTSALNAI
+1226 
-1240 LNSNITINLQP
+1240 TINLQP

-1268 IRDMLKSW
+1268 IRDMLKNI
-1276 GNGGS
+1276 GKGVA

>member
-1 MSGYSQI
+1 MSGYNQI

-149 TAISTLAARNKELSV
+149 TAISTLAARNKELTV

-205 AGAAALNNELKSL
+205 AGAATLNNELKSL

-273 AWTGVTKTVNGT
+273 AWTGVTKTVNAT
-285 PQQFEKINTGLKN
+285 PQQFEKINAGLKD

-470 EDAAGTFLKFVQGIG
+470 EDAAGTFLKFVEGIG
-485 KTSDVTKTLDELGIK
+485 KSADVTKTLDELGIK
-500 EVRQAQAMGALA
+500 EVRQAQSMGALA
-512 QSSDVLAS
+512 QSSDVLAR

-528 WQSNSAMATEAEKRY
+528 WQANSAMATEAEKRY

-572 KSNLKVVKKAANAF
+572 TSILKVVKKTANAF
-586 SDLDEGTQQTIAKML
+586 SNLDDGTQETIAKLL
-601 LLTAAAY
+601 LLTAASY
-608 PTAKGLGKVFSG
+608 PTTKGLGKIFSG

-634 IGKTASELNDLSG
+634 VGKTASELNDLSG

-654 LLTKLFKRTGVTTDA
+654 LLTKLFKKTGVTTEA
-669 LKSSSIALGGIGIA
+669 LKSSSIALGGVGIA
-683 AGLAVAEIAV
+683 VGLAAAEIAV
-693 LVLMFEKANKKAL
+693 LVPMFEKANKKAL

-877 DGDNERALKYQ
+877 DGDTEKALKYQ

-972 TASDF
+972 TASNF

-1032 SNYDG
+1032 SGYDG
-1037 EQISQKCAAGI
+1037 EQISKLCAEGI

-1078 GKADNTQKKVVNAL
+1078 GKADDTQKKVVNAL
-1092 DKGKSGAGNSGTN
+1092 SKGKSGAGTAATGT
-1105 TGSNYTQ
+1105 GDYYTQ
-1112 QLDKALSP
+1112 QLGKALSP

-1169 MSRPVVDADVA
+1169 MSRPVLTDVA

-1192 TSAYA
+1192 TSQYA
-1197 AASDA
+1197 SVDTVDTAFVTGAAIKSTSKA
-1202 TTSIMGGTVSRSN
+1202 TNINISGISKKIDKLIDTVMN
-1215 STAYNLNLDGI
+1215 TNL
-1226 YKRMDNLTSALNAI
+1226 
-1240 LNSNITINLQP
+1240 TINLQP

-1258 VTDTVQEIIS
+1258 VTDTVQEIVS
-1268 IRDMLKSW
+1268 IRDMLKNI
-1276 GNGGS
+1276 GKGVA

>member
-1 MSGYSQI
+1 MSGYNQI

-149 TAISTLAARNKELSV
+149 TAISTLAARNKELTV

-205 AGAAALNNELKSL
+205 AGAATLNNELKSL

-273 AWTGVTKTVNGT
+273 AWTGVTKTVNAT
-285 PQQFEKINTGLKN
+285 PQQFEKINAGLKD

-470 EDAAGTFLKFVQGIG
+470 EDAAGTFLKFVEGIG
-485 KTSDVTKTLDELGIK
+485 KSADVTKTLDELGIK
-500 EVRQAQAMGALA
+500 EVRQAQSMGALA
-512 QSSDVLAS
+512 QSSDVLAR

-528 WQSNSAMATEAEKRY
+528 WQANSAMATEAEKRY

-572 KSNLKVVKKAANAF
+572 TSILKVVKKTANAF
-586 SDLDEGTQQTIAKML
+586 SNLDDGTQETIAKLL
-601 LLTAAAY
+601 LLTAASY
-608 PTAKGLGKVFSG
+608 PTAKGLGKIFSG

-634 IGKTASELNDLSG
+634 VGKTASELNDLSG

-654 LLTKLFKRTGVTTDA
+654 LLTKLFKKTGVTTEA
-669 LKSSSIALGGIGIA
+669 LKSSSIALGGVGIA
-683 AGLAVAEIAV
+683 VGLAAAEIAV
-693 LVLMFEKANKKAL
+693 LVPMFEKANKKAL

-846 QQMKYSEVAE
+846 QQMKYSEVTE

-877 DGDNERALKYQ
+877 DGDTEKALKYQ

-916 KTLLDLNNQ
+916 KTLLDLNNH

-972 TASDF
+972 TASNF
-977 VASMMTFQQ
+977 VTSMMTFQQ

-1032 SNYDG
+1032 SGYDG
-1037 EQISQKCAAGI
+1037 EQISKLCAEGI

-1078 GKADNTQKKVVNAL
+1078 GKADDTQKKVVNAL
-1092 DKGKSGAGNSGTN
+1092 SKGKSGAGTAA
-1105 TGSNYTQ
+1105 TGVGDYYTQ
-1112 QLDKALSP
+1112 QLGKALSP

-1169 MSRPVVDADVA
+1169 MSRPVLTDVA

-1192 TSAYA
+1192 TSQYA
-1197 AASDA
+1197 SVDTVDTAFVTGAAIKSTSKA
-1202 TTSIMGGTVSRSN
+1202 TNINISGISKKIDKLIDTVMN
-1215 STAYNLNLDGI
+1215 TNL
-1226 YKRMDNLTSALNAI
+1226 
-1240 LNSNITINLQP
+1240 TINLQP

-1258 VTDTVQEIIS
+1258 VTDTVQEIVS
-1268 IRDMLKSW
+1268 IRDMLKNI
-1276 GNGGS
+1276 GKGVA

>member
-1 MSGYSQI
+1 MSGYNQI

-149 TAISTLAARNKELSV
+149 TAISTLAARNKELTV

-205 AGAAALNNELKSL
+205 AGAATLNNELKSL

-273 AWTGVTKTVNGT
+273 AWTGVTKTVNAT
-285 PQQFEKINTGLKN
+285 PQQFEKINAGLKD

-470 EDAAGTFLKFVQGIG
+470 EDAAGTFLKFVEGIG
-485 KTSDVTKTLDELGIK
+485 KSADVTKTLDELGIK
-500 EVRQAQAMGALA
+500 EVRQAQSMGALA
-512 QSSDVLAS
+512 QSSDVLAR

-528 WQSNSAMATEAEKRY
+528 WQANSAMATEAEKRY

-572 KSNLKVVKKAANAF
+572 TSILKVVKKTANAF
-586 SDLDEGTQQTIAKML
+586 SNLDDGTQETIAKLL
-601 LLTAAAY
+601 LLTAASY
-608 PTAKGLGKVFSG
+608 PTAKGLGKIFSG

-634 IGKTASELNDLSG
+634 VGKTASELNDLSG

-654 LLTKLFKRTGVTTDA
+654 LLTKLFKKTGVTTEA
-669 LKSSSIALGGIGIA
+669 LKSSSIALGGVGIA
-683 AGLAVAEIAV
+683 VGLAAAEIAV
-693 LVLMFEKANKKAL
+693 LVPMFEKANKKAL

-877 DGDNERALKYQ
+877 DGDTEKALKYQ

-972 TASDF
+972 TASNF

-1032 SNYDG
+1032 SGYDG
-1037 EQISQKCAAGI
+1037 EQISKLCAEGI

-1078 GKADNTQKKVVNAL
+1078 GKADDTQKKVVNAL
-1092 DKGKSGAGNSGTN
+1092 SKGKSGAGTAATGT
-1105 TGSNYTQ
+1105 GDYYTQ
-1112 QLDKALSP
+1112 QLGKALSP

-1169 MSRPVVDADVA
+1169 MSRPVLTDVA

-1192 TSAYA
+1192 TSQYA
-1197 AASDA
+1197 SVDTVDTAFVTGAAIKSTSKA
-1202 TTSIMGGTVSRSN
+1202 TNINISGISKKIDKLIDTVMN
-1215 STAYNLNLDGI
+1215 TNL
-1226 YKRMDNLTSALNAI
+1226 
-1240 LNSNITINLQP
+1240 TINLQP

-1258 VTDTVQEIIS
+1258 VTDAVQEIVS
-1268 IRDMLKSW
+1268 IRDMLKNI
-1276 GNGGS
+1276 GKGVA

>member
-1 MSGYSQI
+1 MSGYNQI

-149 TAISTLAARNKELSV
+149 TAISTLAARNKELTV

-205 AGAAALNNELKSL
+205 AGAATLNNELKSL

-273 AWTGVTKTVNGT
+273 AWTGVTKTVNAT
-285 PQQFEKINTGLKN
+285 PQQFEKINAGLKD

-470 EDAAGTFLKFVQGIG
+470 EDAAGTFLKFVEGIG
-485 KTSDVTKTLDELGIK
+485 KSADVTKTLDELGIK
-500 EVRQAQAMGALA
+500 EVRQAQSMGALA
-512 QSSDVLAS
+512 QSSDVLAR

-528 WQSNSAMATEAEKRY
+528 WQANSAMATEAEKRY

-572 KSNLKVVKKAANAF
+572 TSILKVVKKTANAF
-586 SDLDEGTQQTIAKML
+586 SNLDDGTQETIAKLL
-601 LLTAAAY
+601 LLTAASY
-608 PTAKGLGKVFSG
+608 PTAKGLGKIFSG
-620 AQKLTNGFGKVSSW
+620 AQKLTNGFGKASSW
-634 IGKTASELNDLSG
+634 IGKTASELNNLSG

-654 LLTKLFKRTGVTTDA
+654 LLTKLFKRTGVTTEA
-669 LKSSSIALGGIGIA
+669 LKSSSIALGGVGIA
-683 AGLAVAEIAV
+683 VGLAAAEIAV
-693 LVLMFEKANKKAL
+693 LVPMFEKANKKAL

-877 DGDNERALKYQ
+877 DGDTEKALKYQ

-972 TASDF
+972 TASNF

-1032 SNYDG
+1032 SGYDG
-1037 EQISQKCAAGI
+1037 EQISKLCAEGI

-1078 GKADNTQKKVVNAL
+1078 GKADDTQKKVVNAL
-1092 DKGKSGAGNSGTN
+1092 SKGKSGAGTAATGT
-1105 TGSNYTQ
+1105 GDYYTQ
-1112 QLDKALSP
+1112 QLGKALSP

-1169 MSRPVVDADVA
+1169 MSRPVLTDVA

-1192 TSAYA
+1192 TSQYA
-1197 AASDA
+1197 SVDTVDTAFVTGAAIKSTSKA
-1202 TTSIMGGTVSRSN
+1202 TNINISGISKKIDKLIDTVMN
-1215 STAYNLNLDGI
+1215 TNL
-1226 YKRMDNLTSALNAI
+1226 
-1240 LNSNITINLQP
+1240 TINLQP

-1258 VTDTVQEIIS
+1258 VTDTVQEIVS
-1268 IRDMLKSW
+1268 IRDMLKNI
-1276 GNGGS
+1276 GKGVA